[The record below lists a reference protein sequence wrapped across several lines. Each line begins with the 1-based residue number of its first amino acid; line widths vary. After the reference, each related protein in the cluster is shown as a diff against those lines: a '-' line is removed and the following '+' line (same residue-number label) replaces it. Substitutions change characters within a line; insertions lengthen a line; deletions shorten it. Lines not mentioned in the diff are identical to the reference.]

1 MKRMLSI
8 LALLGA
14 FLLMPFVTQ
23 AQTEQ
28 CTITIDEGE
37 HATIVVFYGSFPS
50 LHRVTSGEM
59 VDKNT
64 TLSIRVTPKKGYEVT
79 HYIVNGTEKPTTSTT
94 LNSEKV
100 EGDMLISA
108 KVVPAT
114 PCTVTITQ
122 PTEGGTF
129 GVTDVDTNE
138 ELNSGDIVDSG
149 TQIGMAVTPA
159 EGYDIE
165 YWLINGQKIK
175 PSTSQFTRYSKY
187 YLVRENVT
195 VSVKFKSLNPPASDY
210 LVTYEQPEGGTLT
223 VKSGY
228 PLAVVN
234 SGTSVKKGASLDIS
248 ATVNSGYQFKHFLI
262 NGDEKVPTN
271 LKKPR
276 IFETANSD
284 MTIAAVIEKVQPC
297 IVTIKPFDH
306 GYLKVAYGSYSNPT
320 EVQNGNEVPL
330 GEMLRVDAYFDDGY
344 ELDHFLVDDVE
355 TPSESQV
362 YAGIKVVATKAITLS
377 AVARLKAAPQPTTYT
392 VTLGDL
398 PAEQGTFTATYGADN
413 TAVQSGVE
421 LPEGTKITFTA
432 TAAEGYEFD
441 HWMVDDAEYSDKS
454 NPLVITLAAALK
466 VVPVMKP
473 KATPQPTTYTVT
485 LGDVP
490 AEKGYYY
497 AFYDGLNEI
506 KNGES
511 KAVPAGTEVTFMIEI
526 PKDGINAK
534 YNVTGWSVNGTLVE
548 EVKEPV
554 YKFTPTEDVTV
565 FPVLE
570 KNGTEPDPGTDPTP
584 KGKVTMNNPQ
594 DEQGVEHG
602 TISASYYDEATEE
615 TVTVA
620 DGDEVP
626 VNTTVSFVATPDEGY
641 EVISWKVNGDTQSI
655 EPFADPNEKAV
666 TIEDADG
673 ITVTPIVKKSGTAD
687 VEYTITM
694 VQPQEG
700 QGTLTA
706 HVGDKTYKG
715 EFKATAGTEIFFS
728 VEPAADYEMYYW
740 LINDQRVDPSA
751 GNPNQLTRKVEGN
764 LKVEP
769 ILMSKD
775 APEPTTYTVTMVQ
788 PDATQG
794 ALIASYYDAEIQED
808 RLLTEAVT
816 ELEEGTKLT
825 FQVNPEEG
833 YELDYWKINEA
844 QSDKKDN
851 PLNITLESD
860 LKVEPVL
867 KKSETP
873 VETFQIFYDCDKHAT
888 ITGTADGKP
897 FANAD
902 KLAAGT
908 KVVLTA
914 TPEEGYEVKEWVDA
928 DFKLIPGTEGKTTY
942 TFTVEGTV
950 SIFAIIQKKAAP
962 QPTEA
967 KITLV
972 QPDATQGLLIAYTY
986 GSDGMPLTIVDG
998 MTVKSGTEVTF
1009 AVSLKDGYEMDYWM
1023 VNDQRQEV
1031 EAGEFPHK
1039 KTIKVT
1045 SDITVKPVLKAKT
1058 APQPKKFEVSYSC
1071 GDHAT
1076 IVGTVNGKPFE
1087 SGEKLAL
1094 GTEFV
1099 LTVTPEDG
1107 YEVKHWIDSDDEV
1120 VPGSEGKN
1128 SYTFTVD
1135 GYTSI
1140 VAKIQ
1145 KKKDTPQY
1153 ETVHV
1158 KVEYESINGSIT
1170 TTYVAPDGSSQSI
1183 SGEDDIPVG
1192 SVVTLRA
1199 TIFMPDYQVVYM
1211 NNGEVVSKDAL
1222 SEDGLVYTFTANEDA
1237 SIQAIFSKKTTPE
1250 PTNKAK
1256 ITFKEE
1262 GTGGF
1267 VMGKYKEPESEFS
1280 RSIFNGDTKDLPI
1293 GTVITFT
1300 ATLLSDAYQVTYTN
1314 NGEAVPAASLSEE
1327 GTVYTLT
1334 VKGDATVLAT
1344 FSKKEV
1350 PNEDY
1355 TFTFEGGKGGTV
1367 TATVLM
1373 EPIESGTKIAA
1384 GTMIRVEATPDE
1396 NYEIDEWRVND
1407 ELVSTN
1413 GKNYYY
1419 VTLMKDTNVKVTF
1432 KSTKPVEYAVT
1443 VAPVLP
1449 SAEAGTVK
1457 LYKENGTAVESGT
1470 AVAVNTKM
1478 YVEVKPAAKYELET
1492 LQVNN
1497 TTIKAGDAALVN
1509 LTDGGFKYSFTVT
1522 EATTIKATFKLGGAV
1537 EQLTQN
1543 QIAAYVTNGGTR
1555 LEVTGAT
1562 EGTEV
1567 RLYDY
1572 TGQLLLSS
1580 TEHALDISA
1589 LPAGGYIVL
1598 VGNYTT
1604 RIVK

>member
-1 MKRMLSI
+1 MLSI

-14 FLLMPFVTQ
+14 FLLMPFVAQ
-23 AQTEQ
+23 AQQMCSITVEQ
-28 CTITIDEGE
+28 PQGGTIKVYPGTKISGQTVAEVEAGSQVTMRLSPTKGYKIDYWLVNGNRVEIDPGTAFVNNKKTITISE
-37 HATIVVFYGSFPS
+37 
-50 LHRVTSGEM
+50 
-59 VDKNT
+59 
-64 TLSIRVTPKKGYEVT
+64 
-79 HYIVNGTEKPTTSTT
+79 PTT
-94 LNSEKV
+94 
-100 EGDMLISA
+100 ISA
-108 KVVPAT
+108 VLK
-114 PCTVTITQ
+114 
-122 PTEGGTF
+122 E
-129 GVTDVDTNE
+129 
-138 ELNSGDIVDSG
+138 SG
-149 TQIGMAVTPA
+149 
-159 EGYDIE
+159 
-165 YWLINGQKIK
+165 
-175 PSTSQFTRYSKY
+175 
-187 YLVRENVT
+187 YLV
-195 VSVKFKSLNPPASDY
+195 S
-210 LVTYEQPEGGTLT
+210 YEQPEGGTLM
-223 VKSGY
+223 VKTIY
-228 PLAVVN
+228 PETDVP
-234 SGTSVKKGASLDIS
+234 SGTRVEEGKSLKIT
-248 ATVNSGYQFKHFLI
+248 ATVNEGNQFKHFLV
-262 NGDEKVPTN
+262 NDEVKVPSN
-271 LKKPR
+271 LTQPR
-276 IFETANSD
+276 IDVTANSD
-284 MTIAAVIEKVQPC
+284 LTIAAVIETAQPC

-306 GYLKVAYGSYSNPT
+306 GYLKVTYGDYSNPT

-330 GEMLRVDAYFDDGY
+330 GEMLRVDAYFDEGY
-344 ELDHFLVDDVE
+344 ELDHFLVDNVE
-355 TPSESQV
+355 TPSESQD
-362 YAGIKVVATKAITLS
+362 YAGIKVIARKAITLS
-377 AVARLKAAPQPTTYT
+377 AVAKAKAAPQPTKYT

-413 TAVQSGVE
+413 TAVQNGAE

-441 HWMVDDAEYSDKS
+441 HWMVNDVKSDDTS

-466 VVPVMKP
+466 VAPVMKQ

-485 LGDVP
+485 LGNIP
-490 AEKGYYY
+490 EEQGYYY
-497 AFYDGLNEI
+497 AYYDGGSI
-506 KNGES
+506 ANGGS
-511 KAVPAGTEVTFMIEI
+511 KAVPAGTEVTFQIDI
-526 PKDGINAK
+526 PNGDDFLPK
-534 YNVTGWSVNGTLVE
+534 YNVTSWSVNGKTVE
-548 EVKEPV
+548 EQSATLK
-554 YKFTPTEDVTV
+554 YTPTEDVEV
-565 FPVLE
+565 FPVLK
-570 KNGTEPDPGTDPTP
+570 KNGTEPDPGPEPTP
-584 KGKVTMNNPQ
+584 KGKVTMYNPR

-602 TISASYYDEATEE
+602 PISASSYDEDTEK
-615 TVTVA
+615 TVSVA

-626 VNTTVSFVATPDEGY
+626 VSTTVSFVATPDEGY

-666 TIEDADG
+666 TIEDATG
-673 ITVTPIVKKSGTAD
+673 ITVTPIVKKSGAAA

-775 APEPTTYTVTMVQ
+775 APEPTTYTVTIVQ

-794 ALIASYYDAEIQED
+794 ALIASYYDAEMQED

-825 FQVNPEEG
+825 FQVNPKEG

-851 PLNITLESD
+851 PLNITLEGN

-908 KVVLTA
+908 KVVLTV

-962 QPTEA
+962 QP
-967 KITLV
+967 
-972 QPDATQGLLIAYTY
+972 
-986 GSDGMPLTIVDG
+986 
-998 MTVKSGTEVTF
+998 
-1009 AVSLKDGYEMDYWM
+1009 
-1023 VNDQRQEV
+1023 
-1031 EAGEFPHK
+1031 
-1039 KTIKVT
+1039 
-1045 SDITVKPVLKAKT
+1045 
-1058 APQPKKFEVSYSC
+1058 KKFEVSYSC

-1076 IVGTVNGKPFE
+1076 ITGTVNGEPFE
-1087 SGEKLAL
+1087 SGDKLAV
-1094 GTEFV
+1094 GTEVV
-1099 LTVTPEDG
+1099 LTVTPEEG

-1183 SGEDDIPVG
+1183 TGEDDIPVG

-1211 NNGEVVSKDAL
+1211 NNGDIVPEEAL
-1222 SEDGLVYTFTANEDA
+1222 SEDGLVYTFRANEDA
-1237 SIQAIFSKKTTPE
+1237 SIQALFSKKTTPE

-1256 ITFKEE
+1256 VTFKVE
-1262 GTGGF
+1262 GAGGF
-1267 VMGKYKEPESEFS
+1267 IFGNYKEPESEFS
-1280 RSIFNGDTKDLPI
+1280 RSIFDGDTKDLPI
-1293 GTVITFT
+1293 GTVVTFT

-1314 NGEAVPAASLSEE
+1314 NGEAVPAASLSGE
-1327 GTVYTLT
+1327 GTVYKFT

-1367 TATVLM
+1367 TATVDM
-1373 EPIESGTKIAA
+1373 EPIESGAKIAA
-1384 GTMIRVEATPDE
+1384 GTMIRVQATPDE

-1407 ELVSTN
+1407 EPVSTY
-1413 GKNYYY
+1413 GKDYYY

-1509 LTDGGFKYSFTVT
+1509 LTGGGFKYSFTVT

-1543 QIAAYVTNGGTR
+1543 QIVAYVTNGGTR

>member
-1 MKRMLSI
+1 MCPITVEQPQNGKLEVFKGTKPFGQRADKVEAGSQVTMKLTPNTGYKIDHWVVNGKPVEKTPGSD
-8 LALLGA
+8 
-14 FLLMPFVTQ
+14 FVNNRK
-23 AQTEQ
+23 
-28 CTITIDEGE
+28 TITISE
-37 HATIVVFYGSFPS
+37 
-50 LHRVTSGEM
+50 
-59 VDKNT
+59 
-64 TLSIRVTPKKGYEVT
+64 
-79 HYIVNGTEKPTTSTT
+79 PTT
-94 LNSEKV
+94 
-100 EGDMLISA
+100 ISA
-108 KVVPAT
+108 VLK
-114 PCTVTITQ
+114 
-122 PTEGGTF
+122 E
-129 GVTDVDTNE
+129 
-138 ELNSGDIVDSG
+138 SG
-149 TQIGMAVTPA
+149 
-159 EGYDIE
+159 
-165 YWLINGQKIK
+165 W
-175 PSTSQFTRYSKY
+175 
-187 YLVRENVT
+187 
-195 VSVKFKSLNPPASDY
+195 
-210 LVTYEQPEGGTLT
+210 LVTYEQPVGGTLT
-223 VKSGY
+223 VKTFY
-228 PLAVVN
+228 PEADVP
-234 SGTSVKKGASLDIS
+234 SDTRVKERESLKIT
-248 ATVNSGYQFKHFLI
+248 ATVNEGYQFKHFTV
-262 NGDEKVPTN
+262 NNEVKVPDN
-271 LKKPR
+271 LTQPR
-276 IFETANSD
+276 IDVTANSD
-284 MTIAAVIEKVQPC
+284 LKIAAVIEKKEVAQTFP
-297 IVTIKPFDH
+297 VTIESFDH
-306 GYLKVAYGSYSNPT
+306 GYLKVEYGDYSAAT
-320 EVQNGNEVPL
+320 EVKTDDKVPA
-330 GEMLRVDAYFDDGY
+330 GTQLRVVAYFDEGY

-355 TPSESQV
+355 TPSESQD
-362 YAGIKVVATKAITLS
+362 YAGIKVVATKAIKLS
-377 AVARLKAAPQPTTYT
+377 AVAKLKDAPQPTMYT
-392 VTLGDL
+392 VTLGSI
-398 PAEQGTFTATYGADN
+398 PMEQGFFYATTEDEMTSVA
-413 TAVQSGVE
+413 S
-421 LPEGTKITFTA
+421 GTKHPANTKILFKVDANTGW
-432 TAAEGYEFD
+432 ELDY
-441 HWMVDDAEYSDKS
+441 WMVDDVKSDDLN
-454 NPLVITLAAALK
+454 NPLAIVLTKDVK
-466 VVPVMKP
+466 VAPVMK
-473 KATPQPTTYTVT
+473 QS
-485 LGDVP
+485 G
-490 AEKGYYY
+490 
-497 AFYDGLNEI
+497 
-506 KNGES
+506 S
-511 KAVPAGTEVTFMIEI
+511 
-526 PKDGINAK
+526 
-534 YNVTGWSVNGTLVE
+534 
-548 EVKEPV
+548 
-554 YKFTPTEDVTV
+554 
-565 FPVLE
+565 
-570 KNGTEPDPGTDPTP
+570 DPGTDPEP
-584 KGKVTMNNPQ
+584 AKKGKVRMIQPKN
-594 DEQGVEHG
+594 EQGDQCGELKA
-602 TISASYYDEATEE
+602 TYYDEDIWDD
-615 TVTVA
+615 VTVA
-620 DGDEVP
+620 DGDELP
-626 VNTTVSFVATPDEGY
+626 FGTTVSFVVTLDEGY
-641 EVISWKVNGDTQSI
+641 EVDSWKVNGDTQPI

-666 TIEDADG
+666 TVEDADG
-673 ITVTPIVKKSGTAD
+673 ITVEPIVKKSGAAA

-694 VQPQEG
+694 VQPEEG

-706 HVGDKTYKG
+706 HVGNKTYKG
-715 EFKATAGTEIFFS
+715 SEFKATAGTEIFFS

-794 ALIASYYDAEIQED
+794 ALIASYHDAEIQED

-873 VETFQIFYDCDKHAT
+873 AETFAIKYDCGNHAT

-897 FANAD
+897 FTSGD
-902 KLAAGT
+902 KFAAGT
-908 KVVLTA
+908 KIVLTV
-914 TPEEGYEVKEWVDA
+914 TLEDGYEIMHWADA
-928 DFKLIPGTEGKTTY
+928 DNNPIEGTKGLTTY
-942 TFTVEGTV
+942 SFTVEGPADV
-950 SIFAIIQKKAAP
+950 FARTKKTAAP

-967 KITLV
+967 KITMV

-1076 IVGTVNGKPFE
+1076 IAGTVNGEPFE
-1087 SGEKLAL
+1087 SGDKLAV
-1094 GTEFV
+1094 GTEVV
-1099 LTVTPEDG
+1099 LTVTPEEG

-1183 SGEDDIPVG
+1183 SGEDDIPVS

-1509 LTDGGFKYSFTVT
+1509 LTGGGFKYSFTVT

>member
-1 MKRMLSI
+1 MLSI

-23 AQTEQ
+23 AQQMCPITVEQ
-28 CTITIDEGE
+28 PQNGKLEVFKGTKPFGQRADKVEAGSQVTMKLTPNTGYKIDHWVVNGKPVEKTPGSDFVNNRKTITISE
-37 HATIVVFYGSFPS
+37 
-50 LHRVTSGEM
+50 
-59 VDKNT
+59 
-64 TLSIRVTPKKGYEVT
+64 
-79 HYIVNGTEKPTTSTT
+79 PTT
-94 LNSEKV
+94 
-100 EGDMLISA
+100 ISA
-108 KVVPAT
+108 VLK
-114 PCTVTITQ
+114 
-122 PTEGGTF
+122 E
-129 GVTDVDTNE
+129 
-138 ELNSGDIVDSG
+138 SG
-149 TQIGMAVTPA
+149 
-159 EGYDIE
+159 
-165 YWLINGQKIK
+165 W
-175 PSTSQFTRYSKY
+175 
-187 YLVRENVT
+187 
-195 VSVKFKSLNPPASDY
+195 

-223 VKSGY
+223 VKTFY
-228 PLAVVN
+228 PDADVP
-234 SGTSVKKGASLDIS
+234 SGTRVKERESLVIT
-248 ATVNSGYQFKHFLI
+248 ATVNEGYQFKHFLVNNEI
-262 NGDEKVPTN
+262 KEPLNQTQ
-271 LKKPR
+271 LR
-276 IFETANSD
+276 IDETANSD
-284 MTIAAVIEKVQPC
+284 LTIAAVIKKKEAAQTFP
-297 IVTIKPFDH
+297 VTIESFDH
-306 GYLKVAYGSYSNPT
+306 GYLKVEYGDYSAAT
-320 EVQNGNEVPL
+320 EVETGDKVTAGTQ
-330 GEMLRVDAYFDDGY
+330 LRVVAYFDEGY
-344 ELDHFLVDDVE
+344 ELDHFLVDDVK
-355 TPSESQV
+355 TPSESQD

-377 AVARLKAAPQPTTYT
+377 AVAKA
-392 VTLGDL
+392 
-398 PAEQGTFTATYGADN
+398 
-413 TAVQSGVE
+413 
-421 LPEGTKITFTA
+421 
-432 TAAEGYEFD
+432 
-441 HWMVDDAEYSDKS
+441 
-454 NPLVITLAAALK
+454 
-466 VVPVMKP
+466 

-485 LGDVP
+485 LGNIP
-490 AEKGYYY
+490 EEQGYYY
-497 AFYDGLNEI
+497 AYYDGGSI
-506 KNGES
+506 ANGGS
-511 KAVPAGTEVTFMIEI
+511 KAVPAGTEVTFQIDI
-526 PKDGINAK
+526 PNGDDFLPK
-534 YNVTGWSVNGTLVE
+534 YNVKGWSVNGNLVE
-548 EVKEPV
+548 VKDPE

-584 KGKVTMNNPQ
+584 KGKVTMIQPKN
-594 DEQGVEHG
+594 EQGEQCG
-602 TISASYYDEATEE
+602 TLTATY
-615 TVTVA
+615 TDDDYNDIDVN

-626 VNTTVSFVATPDEGY
+626 VNTTISFVVTLDEGY
-641 EVISWKVNGDTQSI
+641 EVDSWKVNGDTQPI
-655 EPFADPNEKAV
+655 EPFADPNTKAV
-666 TIEDADG
+666 TVEDADG
-673 ITVTPIVKKSGTAD
+673 ITVEPIVKKKGAAA

-706 HVGDKTYKG
+706 HVGDKTYRG
-715 EFKATAGTEIFFS
+715 EFKATAGTEVFFS
-728 VEPAADYEMYYW
+728 VEPATDYEMYYW

-751 GNPNQLTRKVEGN
+751 GNPNQLTRTVEGN

-769 ILMSKD
+769 ILMSKT

-794 ALIASYYDAEIQED
+794 ALIASYYDAEMQED

-825 FQVNPEEG
+825 FQVNPEVG

-867 KKSETP
+867 KKSETAP
-873 VETFQIFYDCDKHAT
+873 ETFQIFYDCDKHAT

-908 KVVLTA
+908 KVVLTV
-914 TPEEGYEVKEWVDA
+914 TPDEGYEVKEWVDD
-928 DFKLIPGTEGKTTY
+928 DFVLIPGTEGKTTY
-942 TFTVEGTV
+942 TFTVEGFV
-950 SIFAIIQKKAAP
+950 SVFAIIQEKA
-962 QPTEA
+962 
-967 KITLV
+967 
-972 QPDATQGLLIAYTY
+972 
-986 GSDGMPLTIVDG
+986 
-998 MTVKSGTEVTF
+998 
-1009 AVSLKDGYEMDYWM
+1009 
-1023 VNDQRQEV
+1023 
-1031 EAGEFPHK
+1031 
-1039 KTIKVT
+1039 
-1045 SDITVKPVLKAKT
+1045 

-1076 IVGTVNGKPFE
+1076 IVGTVNGEPFE
-1087 SGEKLAL
+1087 SGDKLAL

-1099 LTVTPEDG
+1099 LTVTPEEG

-1120 VPGSEGKN
+1120 IPGSEGKN

-1145 KKKDTPQY
+1145 KKKDTQQY

-1183 SGEDDIPVG
+1183 TGEDDIPVG

-1199 TIFMPDYQVVYM
+1199 MIFMPDYQVVYM

-1237 SIQAIFSKKTTPE
+1237 SIQALFSKKTTPE

-1267 VMGKYKEPESEFS
+1267 VMGKYKDPESEFS

-1344 FSKKEV
+1344 FSKKEA
-1350 PNEDY
+1350 PDEDY

-1373 EPIESGTKIAA
+1373 DPIESGTKIAA

-1413 GKNYYY
+1413 GKEYYY

>member
-14 FLLMPFVTQ
+14 FLLMPFVAQ
-23 AQTEQ
+23 AQTTEEY
-28 CTITIDEGE
+28 TITINQVE
-37 HATIVVFYGSFPS
+37 HATIKVTAGILSPKPVNSGDKVAASES
-50 LHRVTSGEM
+50 LTIQVTPEAGYVATHYTVNG
-59 VDKNT
+59 VDKP
-64 TLSIRVTPKKGYEVT
+64 I
-79 HYIVNGTEKPTTSTT
+79 TS
-94 LNSEKV
+94 SYGDFEFV
-100 EGDMLISA
+100 EGDMTISA
-108 KVVPAT
+108 KVVAAT

-122 PTEGGTF
+122 PTEGGTLVVSSNKTYRELSS
-129 GVTDVDTNE
+129 GAQVDA
-138 ELNSGDIVDSG
+138 G
-149 TQIGMAVTPA
+149 TEISLEVKPA
-159 EGYDIE
+159 EGYDID
-165 YWLINGQKIK
+165 YWLIDGEQKK
-175 PSTSQFTRYSKY
+175 PSSSKYLRYSYTHMVMKD
-187 YLVRENVT
+187 VE
-195 VSVKFKSLNPPASDY
+195 VSVKLKSSSVPASGY
-210 LVTYEQPEGGTLT
+210 LVTYDQPEGGTLT
-223 VKSGY
+223 VKTGY
-228 PLAVVN
+228 PSSKEVK
-234 SGTSVKKGASLDIS
+234 SGTRVNERAALDIS
-248 ATVNSGYQFKHFLI
+248 ATVNAGYQFKHFLI
-262 NGDEKVPTN
+262 NGEKKVPAN
-271 LKKPR
+271 LKSPS

-297 IVTIKPFDH
+297 IVTITPFEH
-306 GYLKVAYGSYSNPT
+306 GALKVVYGSAMSPV
-320 EVQNGNEVPL
+320 EVESGDEVPADTQ
-330 GEMLRVDAYFDDGY
+330 LRISATFDDGF
-344 ELDHFLVDDVE
+344 ELDHFLVNGE
-355 TPSESQV
+355 EAPSASDMLN
-362 YAGIKVVATKAITLS
+362 YVVKGSVTLS
-377 AVARLKAAPQPTTYT
+377 ALAKAKAAPQPTTYT

-413 TAVQSGVE
+413 TAVQNGAE

-441 HWMVDDAEYSDKS
+441 YWMVNDVKSDDMS

-466 VVPVMKP
+466 VVPVMKQ
-473 KATPQPTTYTVT
+473 KAAPQPTTYTVT
-485 LGDVP
+485 LGDIP
-490 AEKGYYY
+490 AEQGYYY
-497 AFYDGLNEI
+497 ATYDGLNEI
-506 KNGES
+506 KNGKS
-511 KAVPAGTEVTFMIEI
+511 KALPAGTEVTFQIDIANDENF
-526 PKDGINAK
+526 NAK
-534 YNVTGWSVNGTLVE
+534 YKVTSWSVNGNTVE
-548 EVKEPV
+548 EQSPTLKI
-554 YKFTPTEDVTV
+554 TLTEDVTV

-570 KNGTEPDPGTDPTP
+570 KNGTEPDPGTEPAK
-584 KGKVTMNNPQ
+584 KGKVTMIQPKN
-594 DEQGVEHG
+594 EQGEQCG
-602 TISASYYDEATEE
+602 TLTATY
-615 TVTVA
+615 TDDDYNDIDVN

-626 VNTTVSFVATPDEGY
+626 VNTTVSFVVTLDEGY
-641 EVISWKVNGDTQSI
+641 EVDSWKVNGDTQPI

-666 TIEDADG
+666 TVEDADG
-673 ITVTPIVKKSGTAD
+673 ITVEPIVKKKGAAA

-694 VQPQEG
+694 VQPEEG

-706 HVGDKTYKG
+706 HVGDKTYKS

-914 TPEEGYEVKEWVDA
+914 TPEEGYEVKEWVDT

-967 KITLV
+967 KITLI

-986 GSDGMPLTIVDG
+986 GSDGMPSTIVDG

-1009 AVSLKDGYEMDYWM
+1009 AVSLKDGYEMDYWL
-1023 VNDQRQEV
+1023 VNDKRQEV
-1031 EAGEFPHK
+1031 EAGEFPHR

-1045 SDITVKPVLKAKT
+1045 SDIKVQPVLKAKT

-1071 GDHAT
+1071 GAHAT
-1076 IVGTVNGKPFE
+1076 IAGTVNGEPFE
-1087 SGEKLAL
+1087 SGDKLAV
-1094 GTEFV
+1094 GTEVV
-1099 LTVTPEDG
+1099 LTVTPEEG

-1158 KVEYESINGSIT
+1158 KVEYDSMLGSIT

-1199 TIFMPDYQVVYM
+1199 MIFTPGYQVVYM
-1211 NNGEVVSKDAL
+1211 NNGDVVSKDAL

-1237 SIQAIFSKKTTPE
+1237 SIQALFSKKTTPE

-1256 ITFKEE
+1256 VTFKVE
-1262 GTGGF
+1262 GSGGF
-1267 VMGKYKEPESEFS
+1267 ILGNYKEPGADMV
-1280 RSIFNGDTKDLPI
+1280 RSIFDGDTKDLPI
-1293 GTVITFT
+1293 GTVVTFT

-1327 GTVYTLT
+1327 GTVYKFT

-1344 FSKKEV
+1344 FAKKEV
-1350 PNEDY
+1350 PDKDY
-1355 TFTFEGGKGGTV
+1355 TFTFEAGKGGTV

-1373 EPIESGTKIAA
+1373 EPIESGAKIAA
-1384 GTMIRVEATPDE
+1384 GTKIRVQATPDE
-1396 NYEIDEWRVND
+1396 NYEIDEWLVND
-1407 ELVSTN
+1407 KPVST
-1413 GKNYYY
+1413 GGLDFYY

-1509 LTDGGFKYSFTVT
+1509 LTGGGFKYSFTVT
-1522 EATTIKATFKLGGAV
+1522 ETTTIKATFKLGGAV

>member
-23 AQTEQ
+23 AQQMCPITVEQ
-28 CTITIDEGE
+28 PQNGKLEVFKGTKPFGQRADKVEAGSQVTMKLTPNAGYKIDHWVVNGKPVEKTPGSDFVNNRKTITISE
-37 HATIVVFYGSFPS
+37 
-50 LHRVTSGEM
+50 
-59 VDKNT
+59 
-64 TLSIRVTPKKGYEVT
+64 
-79 HYIVNGTEKPTTSTT
+79 PTT
-94 LNSEKV
+94 
-100 EGDMLISA
+100 ISA
-108 KVVPAT
+108 VLK
-114 PCTVTITQ
+114 
-122 PTEGGTF
+122 E
-129 GVTDVDTNE
+129 
-138 ELNSGDIVDSG
+138 SG
-149 TQIGMAVTPA
+149 
-159 EGYDIE
+159 
-165 YWLINGQKIK
+165 W
-175 PSTSQFTRYSKY
+175 
-187 YLVRENVT
+187 
-195 VSVKFKSLNPPASDY
+195 

-223 VKSGY
+223 VKTFY
-228 PLAVVN
+228 PDADVP
-234 SGTSVKKGASLDIS
+234 SGTRVKERESLVIT
-248 ATVNSGYQFKHFLI
+248 ATVNEGYQFKHFLVNNEI
-262 NGDEKVPTN
+262 KEPLNQTQ
-271 LKKPR
+271 LR
-276 IFETANSD
+276 IDETANSD
-284 MTIAAVIEKVQPC
+284 LTIAAVIKKKEAAQTFP
-297 IVTIKPFDH
+297 VTIESFDH
-306 GYLKVAYGSYSNPT
+306 GYLKVEYGDYSAAT
-320 EVQNGNEVPL
+320 EVETGDKVTAGTQ
-330 GEMLRVDAYFDDGY
+330 LRVVAYFDEGY

-355 TPSESQV
+355 TPSESQD
-362 YAGIKVVATKAITLS
+362 YAGIKVVARKAITLS
-377 AVARLKAAPQPTTYT
+377 AVAKPKAAPQPTTYT

-398 PAEQGTFTATYGADN
+398 PTEQGTFTATYGADN
-413 TAVQSGVE
+413 TAVQSGAE

-441 HWMVDDAEYSDKS
+441 HWMVDDAEYSNKS

-485 LGDVP
+485 LGDIP
-490 AEKGYYY
+490 AEQGYYY
-497 AFYDGLNEI
+497 ATYDGLNEI
-506 KNGES
+506 KNGKS
-511 KAVPAGTEVTFMIEI
+511 KALPAGTEVTFQIDIANDENF
-526 PKDGINAK
+526 NAK
-534 YNVTGWSVNGTLVE
+534 YKVTSWSVNGNTVE
-548 EVKEPV
+548 EQSPTLKI
-554 YKFTPTEDVTV
+554 TLTEDVTV

-570 KNGTEPDPGTDPTP
+570 KNGTEPDPGTEPAK
-584 KGKVTMNNPQ
+584 KGKVTMIQPKN
-594 DEQGVEHG
+594 EQGEQCG
-602 TISASYYDEATEE
+602 TLTATY
-615 TVTVA
+615 TDDDYNDIDVN

-626 VNTTVSFVATPDEGY
+626 VNTTVSFVVTLDEGY
-641 EVISWKVNGDTQSI
+641 EVDSWKVNGDTQPI

-666 TIEDADG
+666 TVEDADG
-673 ITVTPIVKKSGTAD
+673 ITVEPIVKKKGAAA

-694 VQPQEG
+694 VQPEEG

-706 HVGDKTYKG
+706 HVGNKTYKG
-715 EFKATAGTEIFFS
+715 SEFKATAGTEIFFS

-775 APEPTTYTVTMVQ
+775 APEPTMYTVTMVQ

-794 ALIASYYDAEIQED
+794 ALIASYHDAEIQED

-873 VETFQIFYDCDKHAT
+873 AETFAIKYDCGKHAT

-897 FANAD
+897 FTSGD
-902 KLAAGT
+902 KFAAGT
-908 KVVLTA
+908 KIVLTV
-914 TPEEGYEVKEWVDA
+914 TLEDGYEIMHWADA
-928 DFKLIPGTEGKTTY
+928 DNNPIEGTKGLTTY
-942 TFTVEGTV
+942 SFTVEGPADV
-950 SIFAIIQKKAAP
+950 FARTKKTAAP

-967 KITLV
+967 KITMV
-972 QPDATQGLLIAYTY
+972 QPDAKQGLLIAYTY
-986 GSDGMPLTIVDG
+986 GSDGMPSTIVDG

-1009 AVSLKDGYEMDYWM
+1009 AVSLKDGYEMDYWL
-1023 VNDQRQEV
+1023 VNDKRQEV
-1031 EAGEFPHK
+1031 EAGEFPNR

-1045 SDITVKPVLKAKT
+1045 SDIKVQPVLKAKT

-1076 IVGTVNGKPFE
+1076 IIGTANGKPFE
-1087 SGEKLAL
+1087 SGDKLAV
-1094 GTEFV
+1094 GTEVV
-1099 LTVTPEDG
+1099 LTVTPDEG

-1183 SGEDDIPVG
+1183 SGEDDIPVS

-1199 TIFMPDYQVVYM
+1199 TIFMPNYQVVYM

-1256 ITFKEE
+1256 VTFKVE
-1262 GTGGF
+1262 GAGGF
-1267 VMGKYKEPESEFS
+1267 IFGNYKEPESEFT
-1280 RSIFNGDTKDLPI
+1280 RSIFDGDTKDLPI
-1293 GTVITFT
+1293 GTVVTFT

-1314 NGEAVPAASLSEE
+1314 NGEAVPAASLSGE
-1327 GTVYTLT
+1327 GTVYKFT

-1344 FSKKEV
+1344 FAKKEV

-1367 TATVLM
+1367 TATVDM
-1373 EPIESGTKIAA
+1373 EPIESGAKIAA
-1384 GTMIRVEATPDE
+1384 GTMIRVQATPDE

-1407 ELVSTN
+1407 EPVSTY
-1413 GKNYYY
+1413 GKDYYY

-1457 LYKENGTAVESGT
+1457 LYKENGTAIESGT

-1509 LTDGGFKYSFTVT
+1509 LTGGGFKYSFTVT

>member
-14 FLLMPFVTQ
+14 FLLMPFVAQ
-23 AQTEQ
+23 AQQMCSITVEQ
-28 CTITIDEGE
+28 PQGGTIKVYPGTKTFGQTVAEVEAGSQVTMKLSPTKGYKIDYWLVNGTRVEMDPGTAFTNNKKTITISE
-37 HATIVVFYGSFPS
+37 
-50 LHRVTSGEM
+50 
-59 VDKNT
+59 
-64 TLSIRVTPKKGYEVT
+64 
-79 HYIVNGTEKPTTSTT
+79 PTT
-94 LNSEKV
+94 
-100 EGDMLISA
+100 ISA
-108 KVVPAT
+108 VLK
-114 PCTVTITQ
+114 
-122 PTEGGTF
+122 E
-129 GVTDVDTNE
+129 
-138 ELNSGDIVDSG
+138 SG
-149 TQIGMAVTPA
+149 
-159 EGYDIE
+159 
-165 YWLINGQKIK
+165 
-175 PSTSQFTRYSKY
+175 
-187 YLVRENVT
+187 YLV
-195 VSVKFKSLNPPASDY
+195 S
-210 LVTYEQPEGGTLT
+210 YEQPDGGTLMVQT
-223 VKSGY
+223 LY
-228 PLAVVN
+228 PEADVP
-234 SGTSVKKGASLDIS
+234 SGTRVQERASLKIT
-248 ATVNSGYQFKHFLI
+248 ATVNEGYQFKHFLV
-262 NGDEKVPTN
+262 NDEI
-271 LKKPR
+271 KKPLNQTQLR
-276 IFETANSD
+276 IDETANSD
-284 MTIAAVIEKVQPC
+284 LKIAAVIEKKEAAQTFP
-297 IVTIKPFDH
+297 VTIEPFDH
-306 GYLKVAYGSYSNPT
+306 GSLKVEYGDYSAAT
-320 EVQNGNEVPL
+320 EVKTGDNVPA
-330 GEMLRVDAYFDDGY
+330 GTQLRVVAYIDEGY

-355 TPSESQV
+355 TPSESQT
-362 YAGIKVVATKAITLS
+362 YAGIKVVATKAVKLS
-377 AVARLKAAPQPTTYT
+377 AVAKAKAAPQPTKYT
-392 VTLGDL
+392 VTLGEL

-413 TAVQSGVE
+413 TAVQNGAE

-441 HWMVDDAEYSDKS
+441 HWMVNDVKSDDTS

-466 VVPVMKP
+466 VAPVMKQ

-485 LGDVP
+485 LGNIP
-490 AEKGYYY
+490 EEQGYYY
-497 AFYDGLNEI
+497 AYYDGGSI
-506 KNGES
+506 ANGGS
-511 KAVPAGTEVTFMIEI
+511 KAVPAGTEVTFQIDI
-526 PKDGINAK
+526 PNGDDFLPK
-534 YNVTGWSVNGTLVE
+534 YNVTSWSVNGKTVE
-548 EVKEPV
+548 EQSATLK
-554 YKFTPTEDVTV
+554 YTPTEDVEV
-565 FPVLE
+565 FPVLK
-570 KNGTEPDPGTDPTP
+570 KNGTEPDPGPEPTP
-584 KGKVTMNNPQ
+584 KGKVTMIPPK
-594 DEQGVEHG
+594 DEQGVQHG
-602 TISASYYDEATEE
+602 TMTATYLDDDYNDID
-615 TVTVA
+615 VN
-620 DGDEVP
+620 DGDELP
-626 VNTTVSFVATPDEGY
+626 FGTTVSFVVTPEEGY
-641 EVISWKVNGDTQSI
+641 EVAYWKVNGETHQI
-655 EPFADPNEKAV
+655 EPFAEPNEKAV
-666 TIEDADG
+666 SVEDENG
-673 ITVTPIVKKSGTAD
+673 ITIAPIVKKKGAAA

-694 VQPQEG
+694 VQPEEG

-706 HVGDKTYKG
+706 HVGNKTYKG
-715 EFKATAGTEIFFS
+715 SEFKATAGTEIFFS

-769 ILMSKD
+769 ILMSKS
-775 APEPTTYTVTMVQ
+775 APEPTKFSVRLGELPAEQGTFTATYGADKTSVQ
-788 PDATQG
+788 SGDELPDGTEITFTATP
-794 ALIASYYDAEIQED
+794 A
-808 RLLTEAVT
+808 
-816 ELEEGTKLT
+816 
-825 FQVNPEEG
+825 EG
-833 YELDYWKINEA
+833 YEFDYWMVNDAK
-844 QSDKKDN
+844 SDDTNN
-851 PLNITLESD
+851 PLVITLSAAV
-860 LKVEPVL
+860 KVAPVM
-867 KKSETP
+867 K
-873 VETFQIFYDCDKHAT
+873 A
-888 ITGTADGKP
+888 KP
-897 FANAD
+897 
-902 KLAAGT
+902 
-908 KVVLTA
+908 
-914 TPEEGYEVKEWVDA
+914 
-928 DFKLIPGTEGKTTY
+928 
-942 TFTVEGTV
+942 
-950 SIFAIIQKKAAP
+950 AP

-967 KITLV
+967 KITMV

-1023 VNDQRQEV
+1023 VNDERQEV

-1076 IVGTVNGKPFE
+1076 ITGTVNGEPFE
-1087 SGEKLAL
+1087 SGEKLAV
-1094 GTEFV
+1094 GTEVV
-1099 LTVTPEDG
+1099 LTVTPEEG

-1145 KKKDTPQY
+1145 KKKDTPQH

-1183 SGEDDIPVG
+1183 TGEDDIPVG

-1199 TIFMPDYQVVYM
+1199 MIFMPDYQVVYR

-1237 SIQAIFSKKTTPE
+1237 SIQALFSKKTTPE

-1267 VMGKYKEPESEFS
+1267 VMGKYKDPESEFS

-1314 NGEAVPAASLSEE
+1314 NGEAVPAGSLSKE

-1334 VKGDATVLAT
+1334 VKGNATVLAT

-1350 PNEDY
+1350 PSEDY

-1373 EPIESGTKIAA
+1373 DPIESGTKIAA
-1384 GTMIRVEATPDE
+1384 GTMIRVQATPDE
-1396 NYEIDEWRVND
+1396 NYEIDEWRVNGD
-1407 ELVSTN
+1407 PVSTN
-1413 GKNYYY
+1413 GKDYYY

-1432 KSTKPVEYAVT
+1432 KSTKPVEFAVT

>member
-1 MKRMLSI
+1 MLSI

-23 AQTEQ
+23 AQQMCPITVEQ
-28 CTITIDEGE
+28 PQNGKLEVFKGTKPFGQRADKVEAGSQVTMKLTPNTGYKIDHWVVNGKPVEKTPGSDFVNNRKTITISE
-37 HATIVVFYGSFPS
+37 
-50 LHRVTSGEM
+50 
-59 VDKNT
+59 
-64 TLSIRVTPKKGYEVT
+64 
-79 HYIVNGTEKPTTSTT
+79 PTT
-94 LNSEKV
+94 
-100 EGDMLISA
+100 ISA
-108 KVVPAT
+108 VLK
-114 PCTVTITQ
+114 
-122 PTEGGTF
+122 E
-129 GVTDVDTNE
+129 
-138 ELNSGDIVDSG
+138 SG
-149 TQIGMAVTPA
+149 
-159 EGYDIE
+159 
-165 YWLINGQKIK
+165 W
-175 PSTSQFTRYSKY
+175 
-187 YLVRENVT
+187 
-195 VSVKFKSLNPPASDY
+195 

-223 VKSGY
+223 VKTFY
-228 PLAVVN
+228 PDADVP
-234 SGTSVKKGASLDIS
+234 SGTRVKERESLVIT
-248 ATVNSGYQFKHFLI
+248 ATVNEGYQFKHFLVNNEI
-262 NGDEKVPTN
+262 KEPLNQTQ
-271 LKKPR
+271 LR
-276 IFETANSD
+276 IDETANSD
-284 MTIAAVIEKVQPC
+284 LTIAAVIKKKEAAQTFP
-297 IVTIKPFDH
+297 VTIESFDH
-306 GYLKVAYGSYSNPT
+306 GYLKVEYGDYSAAT
-320 EVQNGNEVPL
+320 EVETGDKVTAGTQ
-330 GEMLRVDAYFDDGY
+330 LRVVAYFDEGY
-344 ELDHFLVDDVE
+344 ELDHFLVDDVK
-355 TPSESQV
+355 TPSESQD

-377 AVARLKAAPQPTTYT
+377 AVAKA
-392 VTLGDL
+392 
-398 PAEQGTFTATYGADN
+398 
-413 TAVQSGVE
+413 
-421 LPEGTKITFTA
+421 
-432 TAAEGYEFD
+432 
-441 HWMVDDAEYSDKS
+441 
-454 NPLVITLAAALK
+454 
-466 VVPVMKP
+466 

-485 LGDVP
+485 LGNIP
-490 AEKGYYY
+490 EEQGYYY
-497 AFYDGLNEI
+497 AYYDGGSI
-506 KNGES
+506 ANGGS
-511 KAVPAGTEVTFMIEI
+511 KAVPAGTEVTFQIDI
-526 PKDGINAK
+526 PNGDDFLPK
-534 YNVTGWSVNGTLVE
+534 YNVKGWSVNGNLVE
-548 EVKEPV
+548 VKDPE

-584 KGKVTMNNPQ
+584 KGKVTMIQPKN
-594 DEQGVEHG
+594 EQGEQCG
-602 TISASYYDEATEE
+602 TLTATY
-615 TVTVA
+615 TDDDYNDIDVN

-626 VNTTVSFVATPDEGY
+626 VNTTISFVVTLDEGY
-641 EVISWKVNGDTQSI
+641 EVDSWKVNGDTQPI
-655 EPFADPNEKAV
+655 EPFADPNTKAV
-666 TIEDADG
+666 TVEDADG
-673 ITVTPIVKKSGTAD
+673 ITVEPIVKKKGAAA

-706 HVGDKTYKG
+706 HVGDKTYRG
-715 EFKATAGTEIFFS
+715 EFKATAGTEVFFS
-728 VEPAADYEMYYW
+728 VEPATDYEMYYW

-751 GNPNQLTRKVEGN
+751 GNPNQLTRTVEGN

-769 ILMSKD
+769 ILMSKT

-794 ALIASYYDAEIQED
+794 ALIASYYDAEMQED

-825 FQVNPEEG
+825 FQVNPEVG

-867 KKSETP
+867 KKSETAP
-873 VETFQIFYDCDKHAT
+873 ETFQIFYDCDKHAT

-908 KVVLTA
+908 KVVLTV
-914 TPEEGYEVKEWVDA
+914 TPDEGYEVKEWVDD
-928 DFKLIPGTEGKTTY
+928 DFVLIPGTEGKTTY
-942 TFTVEGTV
+942 TFTVEGFV
-950 SIFAIIQKKAAP
+950 SVFAIIQEKA
-962 QPTEA
+962 
-967 KITLV
+967 
-972 QPDATQGLLIAYTY
+972 
-986 GSDGMPLTIVDG
+986 
-998 MTVKSGTEVTF
+998 
-1009 AVSLKDGYEMDYWM
+1009 
-1023 VNDQRQEV
+1023 
-1031 EAGEFPHK
+1031 
-1039 KTIKVT
+1039 
-1045 SDITVKPVLKAKT
+1045 

-1076 IVGTVNGKPFE
+1076 IVGTVNGEPFE
-1087 SGEKLAL
+1087 SGDKLAL

-1099 LTVTPEDG
+1099 LTVTPEEG

-1120 VPGSEGKN
+1120 IPGSEGKN

-1183 SGEDDIPVG
+1183 TGEDDIPVG

-1199 TIFMPDYQVVYM
+1199 MIFMPDYQVVYM

-1237 SIQAIFSKKTTPE
+1237 SIQALFSKKTTPE

-1267 VMGKYKEPESEFS
+1267 VMGKYKDPESEFS

-1344 FSKKEV
+1344 FSKKEA
-1350 PNEDY
+1350 PDEDY

-1373 EPIESGTKIAA
+1373 DPIESGTKIAA

-1413 GKNYYY
+1413 GKEYYY

>member
-1 MKRMLSI
+1 MLSI

-23 AQTEQ
+23 AQTEEQ
-28 CTITIDEGE
+28 YTITINQVEHCTITASYG
-37 HATIVVFYGSFPS
+37 YGSTAVEVKDGDKVPRMTY
-50 LHRVTSGEM
+50 LKINATPESGY
-59 VDKNT
+59 
-64 TLSIRVTPKKGYEVT
+64 LLT
-79 HYIVNGTEKPTTSTT
+79 HYIVNGVEKEDARGFGI
-94 LNSEKV
+94 SEFVK
-100 EGDMLISA
+100 GDMIISA

-122 PTEGGTF
+122 PEEGGVVSVINMATRKP
-129 GVTDVDTNE
+129 
-138 ELNSGDIVDSG
+138 LNSGDQVDAGSK
-149 TQIGMAVTPA
+149 IRLSVEPA

-165 YWLINGQKIK
+165 YWLIDEQHVEPFDAPLRFSYIYTVKK
-175 PSTSQFTRYSKY
+175 D
-187 YLVRENVT
+187 VNVSAKLT
-195 VSVKFKSLNPPASDY
+195 NSSAPASGY
-210 LVTYEQPEGGTLT
+210 VVNYEQPEGGTLT
-223 VKSGY
+223 VKTGY
-228 PLAVVN
+228 PATLI
-234 SGTSVKKGASLDIS
+234 GTGTNVEKGTKLDIS
-248 ATVNSGYQFKHFLI
+248 ATVKPGYQFKHFLV
-262 NGDEKVPTN
+262 NNEKKVPDN
-271 LKKPR
+271 LEAPYIR
-276 IFETANSD
+276 ETANSD

-297 IVTIKPFDH
+297 IVTITPFEH
-306 GYLKVAYGSYSNPT
+306 GALKVVYGSAMSPV
-320 EVQNGNEVPL
+320 EVESGDEVPADTQ
-330 GEMLRVDAYFDDGY
+330 LRISATFDDGF
-344 ELDHFLVDDVE
+344 ELDHFLVNGKE
-355 TPSESQV
+355 APSASDMLN
-362 YAGIKVVATKAITLS
+362 YVVKGSVTLS
-377 AVARLKAAPQPTTYT
+377 AVAKA
-392 VTLGDL
+392 
-398 PAEQGTFTATYGADN
+398 
-413 TAVQSGVE
+413 
-421 LPEGTKITFTA
+421 
-432 TAAEGYEFD
+432 
-441 HWMVDDAEYSDKS
+441 
-454 NPLVITLAAALK
+454 
-466 VVPVMKP
+466 
-473 KATPQPTTYTVT
+473 KATPQPTTYKVT
-485 LGDVP
+485 LGNIP
-490 AEKGYYY
+490 AEQGYYY
-497 AFYDGLNEI
+497 AYYGLTQIN
-506 KNGES
+506 NGES
-511 KAVPAGTEVTFMIEI
+511 KVLPAGTEVTFMIE
-526 PKDGINAK
+526 GINAK
-534 YNVTGWSVNGTLVE
+534 YKVTAWSVNGQQIANESPEYKITL
-548 EVKEPV
+548 
-554 YKFTPTEDVTV
+554 TEDVTV

-570 KNGTEPDPGTDPTP
+570 KSGTEPDPGTDPEP
-584 KGKVTMNNPQ
+584 AKKGKVRMIQPKN
-594 DEQGVEHG
+594 EQGDQCGELKA
-602 TISASYYDEATEE
+602 TYYDEDIWDD
-615 TVTVA
+615 VTVA
-620 DGDEVP
+620 DGDELP
-626 VNTTVSFVATPDEGY
+626 FGTTVSFVVKLDEGY
-641 EVISWKVNGDTQSI
+641 EVDSWKVNGDTQPI
-655 EPFADPNEKAV
+655 GPFADPNEKAV

-673 ITVTPIVKKSGTAD
+673 ITVEPIVKKKGAAA

-694 VQPQEG
+694 VQPEEG

-706 HVGDKTYKG
+706 HVGNKTYKG
-715 EFKATAGTEIFFS
+715 SEFKATAGTEIFFS

-794 ALIASYYDAEIQED
+794 ALIASYHDAGIQED
-808 RLLTEAVT
+808 RVLTEAVR

-833 YELDYWKINEA
+833 YQLDYWKITAA

-867 KKSETP
+867 KKSETAP
-873 VETFQIFYDCDKHAT
+873 ETFQIFYDCDKHAT

-972 QPDATQGLLIAYTY
+972 QPDATQGLLIAYTC

-1158 KVEYESINGSIT
+1158 KVEYDSMLGSIT

-1199 TIFMPDYQVVYM
+1199 MIFTPGYQVVYM

-1237 SIQAIFSKKTTPE
+1237 SIQALFSKKTTPE
-1250 PTNKAK
+1250 PTDKAK
-1256 ITFKEE
+1256 VTFKVE

-1267 VMGKYKEPESEFS
+1267 ILGNYKEPGADMV
-1280 RSIFNGDTKDLPI
+1280 RSIFDGDTKDLPI
-1293 GTVITFT
+1293 GTVVTFT

-1327 GTVYTLT
+1327 GTVYKFT

-1344 FSKKEV
+1344 FAKKEV
-1350 PNEDY
+1350 PDEDY

-1367 TATVLM
+1367 TATVDM
-1373 EPIESGTKIAA
+1373 EPIESGAKIAA

-1407 ELVSTN
+1407 EPVSTY
-1413 GKNYYY
+1413 GKDYYY
-1419 VTLMKDTNVKVTF
+1419 VTLMKDTNVKVIF

>member
-14 FLLMPFVTQ
+14 FLLMPFVAQ

-28 CTITIDEGE
+28 YTITINQVE
-37 HATIVVFYGSFPS
+37 HATIE
-50 LHRVTSGEM
+50 VTTGGMFGRSVNSGE
-59 VDKNT
+59 K
-64 TLSIRVTPKKGYEVT
+64 LSKLTRITIKVTADEGYQAT
-79 HYIVNGTEKPTTSTT
+79 HYIVNGTEKPIKFAS
-94 LNSEKV
+94 
-100 EGDMLISA
+100 GDGETVREDMVISA
-108 KVVPAT
+108 KVVEVT
-114 PCTVTITQ
+114 PCKVTIVD
-122 PTEGGTF
+122 PEHGKLS
-129 GVTDVDTNE
+129 VTNSKTYAPI
-138 ELNSGDIVDSG
+138 NSGD
-149 TQIGMAVTPA
+149 
-159 EGYDIE
+159 
-165 YWLINGQKIK
+165 N
-175 PSTSQFTRYSKY
+175 
-187 YLVRENVT
+187 
-195 VSVKFKSLNPPASDY
+195 
-210 LVTYEQPEGGTLT
+210 
-223 VKSGY
+223 
-228 PLAVVN
+228 VN
-234 SGTSVKKGASLDIS
+234 SSTG
-248 ATVNSGYQFKHFLI
+248 I
-262 NGDEKVPTN
+262 NIKLTPD
-271 LKKPR
+271 
-276 IFETANSD
+276 ANYE
-284 MTIAAVIEKVQPC
+284 IEKWVINNQEFDPSSDET
-297 IVTIKPFDH
+297 IRNNYFYTVEGDVTI
-306 GYLKVAYGSYSNPT
+306 S
-320 EVQNGNEVPL
+320 
-330 GEMLRVDAYFDDGY
+330 
-344 ELDHFLVDDVE
+344 
-355 TPSESQV
+355 
-362 YAGIKVVATKAITLS
+362 
-377 AVARLKAAPQPTTYT
+377 ARLKSNAPEPTKYT
-392 VTLGDL
+392 VTLGEV
-398 PAEQGTFTATYGADN
+398 PAEQGSFTATYGADN
-413 TAVQSGVE
+413 TAVQSGAE

-466 VVPVMKP
+466 VVPVMKQ

-485 LGDVP
+485 LGDIP
-490 AEKGYYY
+490 AEQGYYY
-497 AFYDGLNEI
+497 ATYDGLNEI
-506 KNGES
+506 KNGKS
-511 KAVPAGTEVTFMIEI
+511 KALPAGTEVTFQIDI
-526 PKDGINAK
+526 PNGDDFLPK
-534 YNVTGWSVNGTLVE
+534 YNVKSWSVNGNTVE
-548 EVKEPV
+548 EQSPTLKI
-554 YKFTPTEDVTV
+554 TLTEDVTV

-584 KGKVTMNNPQ
+584 KGEVTMIQPKN
-594 DEQGVEHG
+594 EQGEQCGTLTASYTDDDYNDIDVNSG
-602 TISASYYDEATEE
+602 DKVPVGTTIS
-615 TVTVA
+615 
-620 DGDEVP
+620 
-626 VNTTVSFVATPDEGY
+626 FVVKLDEGY
-641 EVISWKVNGDTQSI
+641 EVDSWKVNGDTQTI
-655 EPFADPNEKAV
+655 EPFDEPTEKAV
-666 TIEDADG
+666 TVEDADG
-673 ITVTPIVKKSGTAD
+673 ITVEPIVKKKGATA

-715 EFKATAGTEIFFS
+715 EFKAKAGTEIFFS

-740 LINDQRVDPSA
+740 LIDGQRVDPSA
-751 GNPNQLTRKVEGN
+751 GNPNQIVRKVEGD

-775 APEPTTYTVTMVQ
+775 APEPTMYTVTMVQ

-794 ALIASYYDAEIQED
+794 ALIASYYDAEMQED

-873 VETFQIFYDCDKHAT
+873 AETFQIFYDCDKHAT

-950 SIFAIIQKKAAP
+950 SIFAIIQKK
-962 QPTEA
+962 
-967 KITLV
+967 
-972 QPDATQGLLIAYTY
+972 
-986 GSDGMPLTIVDG
+986 
-998 MTVKSGTEVTF
+998 
-1009 AVSLKDGYEMDYWM
+1009 
-1023 VNDQRQEV
+1023 
-1031 EAGEFPHK
+1031 
-1039 KTIKVT
+1039 
-1045 SDITVKPVLKAKT
+1045 T

-1076 IVGTVNGKPFE
+1076 IVGTVNGEPFE
-1087 SGEKLAL
+1087 SGDKLAL

-1099 LTVTPEDG
+1099 LTVTPEEG

-1158 KVEYESINGSIT
+1158 KVEFDSALGYIT
-1170 TTYVAPDGSSQSI
+1170 TKYVAPDRPDESQSI
-1183 SGEDDIPVG
+1183 YGEDDIPVG

-1199 TIFMPDYQVVYM
+1199 MIYTPGYQVVYM

-1237 SIQAIFSKKTTPE
+1237 SIQALFSKKTTPE
-1250 PTNKAK
+1250 PTDKAK
-1256 ITFKEE
+1256 VTFKVE

-1267 VMGKYKEPESEFS
+1267 IFGNYKEPGADMV
-1280 RSIFNGDTKDLPI
+1280 RSIFDGDTKDLPI
-1293 GTVITFT
+1293 GTVVTFT

-1327 GTVYTLT
+1327 GTVYKFT

-1350 PNEDY
+1350 PDEDY

-1373 EPIESGTKIAA
+1373 EPIESGAKIAA
-1384 GTMIRVEATPDE
+1384 GTMIRVQATPDE

-1407 ELVSTN
+1407 EPVST
-1413 GKNYYY
+1413 GGLDFYY

-1509 LTDGGFKYSFTVT
+1509 LTGGGFKYSFTVT
-1522 EATTIKATFKLGGAV
+1522 EATTITATFKLAGAV

>member
-1 MKRMLSI
+1 MLSI

-14 FLLMPFVTQ
+14 FLLMPFVAQ
-23 AQTEQ
+23 AQQMCSITVEQ
-28 CTITIDEGE
+28 PQGGTIKVYPGTKISGQTVAEVEAGSQVTMRLSPTKGYKIDYWLVNGNRVEIDPGTAFVNNKKTITISE
-37 HATIVVFYGSFPS
+37 
-50 LHRVTSGEM
+50 
-59 VDKNT
+59 
-64 TLSIRVTPKKGYEVT
+64 
-79 HYIVNGTEKPTTSTT
+79 PTT
-94 LNSEKV
+94 
-100 EGDMLISA
+100 ISA
-108 KVVPAT
+108 VLK
-114 PCTVTITQ
+114 
-122 PTEGGTF
+122 E
-129 GVTDVDTNE
+129 
-138 ELNSGDIVDSG
+138 SG
-149 TQIGMAVTPA
+149 
-159 EGYDIE
+159 
-165 YWLINGQKIK
+165 
-175 PSTSQFTRYSKY
+175 
-187 YLVRENVT
+187 YLV
-195 VSVKFKSLNPPASDY
+195 S
-210 LVTYEQPEGGTLT
+210 YEQPEGGTLM
-223 VKSGY
+223 VKTIY
-228 PLAVVN
+228 PETDVP
-234 SGTSVKKGASLDIS
+234 SGTRVEEGKSLKIT
-248 ATVNSGYQFKHFLI
+248 ATVNEGNQFKHFLV
-262 NGDEKVPTN
+262 NDEVKVPSN
-271 LKKPR
+271 LTQPR
-276 IFETANSD
+276 IDVTANSD
-284 MTIAAVIEKVQPC
+284 LTIAAVIETAQPC

-306 GYLKVAYGSYSNPT
+306 GYLKVTYGDYSNPT

-330 GEMLRVDAYFDDGY
+330 GEMLRVDAYFDEGY
-344 ELDHFLVDDVE
+344 ELDHFLVDNVE
-355 TPSESQV
+355 TPSESQD
-362 YAGIKVVATKAITLS
+362 YAGIKVIARKAITLS
-377 AVARLKAAPQPTTYT
+377 AVAKAKAAPQPTKYT

-413 TAVQSGVE
+413 TAVQNGAE

-441 HWMVDDAEYSDKS
+441 HWMVNDVKSDDTS

-466 VVPVMKP
+466 VAPVMKQ

-485 LGDVP
+485 LGNIP
-490 AEKGYYY
+490 EEQGYYY
-497 AFYDGLNEI
+497 AYYDGGSI
-506 KNGES
+506 ANGGS
-511 KAVPAGTEVTFMIEI
+511 KAVPAGTEVTFQIDI
-526 PKDGINAK
+526 PNGDDFLPK
-534 YNVTGWSVNGTLVE
+534 YNVTSWSVNGKTVE
-548 EVKEPV
+548 EQSATLK
-554 YKFTPTEDVTV
+554 YTPTEDVEV
-565 FPVLE
+565 FPVLK
-570 KNGTEPDPGTDPTP
+570 KNGTEPDPGPEPTP
-584 KGKVTMNNPQ
+584 KGKVTMYNPQ

-602 TISASYYDEATEE
+602 TISASYYDEDTEK
-615 TVTVA
+615 TVSVA

-626 VNTTVSFVATPDEGY
+626 VSTTVSFVATPDEGY

-666 TIEDADG
+666 TIEDATG
-673 ITVTPIVKKSGTAD
+673 ITVTPIVKKSGAAA

-775 APEPTTYTVTMVQ
+775 APEPTTYTVTIVQ

-794 ALIASYYDAEIQED
+794 ALIASYYDAEMQED

-825 FQVNPEEG
+825 FQVNPKEG

-851 PLNITLESD
+851 PLNITLEGN

-908 KVVLTA
+908 KVVLTV

-962 QPTEA
+962 QP
-967 KITLV
+967 
-972 QPDATQGLLIAYTY
+972 
-986 GSDGMPLTIVDG
+986 
-998 MTVKSGTEVTF
+998 
-1009 AVSLKDGYEMDYWM
+1009 
-1023 VNDQRQEV
+1023 
-1031 EAGEFPHK
+1031 
-1039 KTIKVT
+1039 
-1045 SDITVKPVLKAKT
+1045 
-1058 APQPKKFEVSYSC
+1058 KKFEVSYSC

-1076 IVGTVNGKPFE
+1076 ITGTVNGEPFE
-1087 SGEKLAL
+1087 SGDKLAV
-1094 GTEFV
+1094 GTEVV
-1099 LTVTPEDG
+1099 LTVTPEEG

-1183 SGEDDIPVG
+1183 TGEDDIPVG

-1211 NNGEVVSKDAL
+1211 NNGDIVPEEAL
-1222 SEDGLVYTFTANEDA
+1222 SEDGLVYTFRANEDA
-1237 SIQAIFSKKTTPE
+1237 SIQALFSKKTTPE

-1256 ITFKEE
+1256 VTFKVE
-1262 GTGGF
+1262 GAGGF
-1267 VMGKYKEPESEFS
+1267 IFGNYKEPESEFS
-1280 RSIFNGDTKDLPI
+1280 RSIFDGDTKDLPI
-1293 GTVITFT
+1293 GTVVTFT

-1314 NGEAVPAASLSEE
+1314 NGEAVPAASLSGE
-1327 GTVYTLT
+1327 GTVYKFT
-1334 VKGDATVLAT
+1334 VKGDATVLDT

-1367 TATVLM
+1367 TATVDM
-1373 EPIESGTKIAA
+1373 EPIESGAKIAA
-1384 GTMIRVEATPDE
+1384 GTMIRVQATPDE

-1407 ELVSTN
+1407 EPVSTY
-1413 GKNYYY
+1413 GKDYYY

-1509 LTDGGFKYSFTVT
+1509 LTGGGFKYSFTVT

-1543 QIAAYVTNGGTR
+1543 QIVAYVTNGGTR

>member
-1 MKRMLSI
+1 MLSI

-14 FLLMPFVTQ
+14 FLLMPFVAQ

-28 CTITIDEGE
+28 CTITIDSVE
-37 HATIVVFYGSFPS
+37 HATIMVYYSSASSPRVVK
-50 LHRVTSGEM
+50 SGES

-64 TLSIRVTPKKGYEVT
+64 TLSIKVTPEDGYEVT
-79 HYIVNGTEKPTTSTT
+79 NYIVNGEEKPTTS
-94 LNSEKV
+94 NSVNEVKV
-100 EGDMLISA
+100 EGDMTISA
-108 KVVPAT
+108 KVVQANS
-114 PCTVTITQ
+114 CTVTITQ
-122 PTEGGTF
+122 PKEGGTLRVMNMKTF
-129 GVTDVDTNE
+129 Q
-138 ELNSGDIVDSG
+138 LLKSGDKVDSG
-149 TQIGMAVTPA
+149 TQIMMAVTPDK
-159 EGYDIE
+159 GYVIE
-165 YWLINGQKIK
+165 YWLIDGKDIE
-175 PSTSQFTRYSKY
+175 PSKNAYIVNKD
-187 YLVRENVT
+187 VT
-195 VSVKFKSLNPPASDY
+195 ISVKLKASASGY

-223 VKSGY
+223 VKTGY
-228 PLAVVN
+228 PSPKEVK
-234 SGTSVKKGASLDIS
+234 SGTRVNERATLDIS

-262 NGDEKVPTN
+262 NGDEKVPAN
-271 LKKPR
+271 LKQPH
-276 IFETANSD
+276 IFETANFD

-297 IVTIKPFDH
+297 IVTIEKFEH
-306 GYLKVAYGSYSNPT
+306 GTLDVKYGSSFAPT
-320 EVQNGNEVPL
+320 KVQSGDEVPL
-330 GEMLRVDAYFDDGY
+330 GEMLRISATFDEGY
-344 ELDHFLVDDVE
+344 ELDHFLVNGKE
-355 TPSESQV
+355 APSANDMLN
-362 YAGIKVVATKAITLS
+362 YVVKGSVTLS
-377 AVARLKAAPQPTTYT
+377 AVAKAKAAPQPTTYT
-392 VTLGDL
+392 VTLGDKL
-398 PAEQGTFTATYGADN
+398 PAGAGGYFYATTEDGSTVESGTSY
-413 TAVQSGVE
+413 
-421 LPEGTKITFTA
+421 PENTKILFYA
-432 TAAEGYEFD
+432 DADGGWELD
-441 HWMVDDAEYSDKS
+441 HWMVDDVKSDDLS
-454 NPLVITLAAALK
+454 IPLTIVLTKDVK
-466 VVPVMKP
+466 VAPVMK
-473 KATPQPTTYTVT
+473 KS
-485 LGDVP
+485 G
-490 AEKGYYY
+490 
-497 AFYDGLNEI
+497 
-506 KNGES
+506 S
-511 KAVPAGTEVTFMIEI
+511 
-526 PKDGINAK
+526 
-534 YNVTGWSVNGTLVE
+534 
-548 EVKEPV
+548 
-554 YKFTPTEDVTV
+554 
-565 FPVLE
+565 
-570 KNGTEPDPGTDPTP
+570 DPGTDPTP
-584 KGKVTMNNPQ
+584 KGKITMVQPK
-594 DEQGVEHG
+594 DEQGNTCGG
-602 TISASYYDEATEE
+602 TLTAFYFDDNDNE
-615 TVTVA
+615 VTVVN
-620 DGDEVP
+620 DDEVP
-626 VNTTVSFVATPDEGY
+626 AGTYVSFKVALAEGY
-641 EVISWKVNGDTQSI
+641 EMAYWKFNGDV
-655 EPFADPNEKAV
+655 EEVGPFDEV
-666 TIEDADG
+666 TPENSHEVSAEGLIVE
-673 ITVTPIVKKSGTAD
+673 PIVKKKGATA

-728 VEPAADYEMYYW
+728 VEPATDYEMYYW

-769 ILMSKD
+769 ILMSKT
-775 APEPTTYTVTMVQ
+775 APEPTMYTVTMVQ

-794 ALIASYYDAEIQED
+794 ALIASYHDAEIQED

-833 YELDYWKINEA
+833 YELDYWKINDVK
-844 QSDKKDN
+844 SDKMSN

-873 VETFQIFYDCDKHAT
+873 AETFAIKYDCGKHAT
-888 ITGTADGKP
+888 ITGTADDKP
-897 FANAD
+897 FTSGD
-902 KLAAGT
+902 KFAAGT
-908 KVVLTA
+908 KIVLTV
-914 TPEEGYEVKEWVDA
+914 TLEDGYEIMHWADA
-928 DFKLIPGTEGKTTY
+928 DNNPIEGTKGLTTY
-942 TFTVEGTV
+942 SFTVEGPADV
-950 SIFAIIQKKAAP
+950 FARTKKTAAP
-962 QPTEA
+962 QPTMY
-967 KITLV
+967 KITMV
-972 QPDATQGLLIAYTY
+972 SPDAKQGMLMAYTVNSEGKQILIRDGMSVES
-986 GSDGMPLTIVDG
+986 GSD
-998 MTVKSGTEVTF
+998 VTF
-1009 AVSLKDGYEMDYWM
+1009 AVVPKKGYKMDYWLI
-1023 VNDQRQEV
+1023 NDQRQEL
-1031 EAGEFPHK
+1031 EEGQYPNN

-1058 APQPKKFEVSYSC
+1058 FEVSYSC

-1076 IVGTVNGKPFE
+1076 ITGTANGKPFE
-1087 SGEKLAL
+1087 SGDELAV
-1094 GTEFV
+1094 GTEVV
-1099 LTVTPEDG
+1099 LTVTPDEG

-1135 GYTSI
+1135 GYTTI

-1158 KVEYESINGSIT
+1158 KVEFDSALGYIT
-1170 TTYVAPDGSSQSI
+1170 TKYVAPDRPDESQSI
-1183 SGEDDIPVG
+1183 YGEDDIPVG
-1192 SVVTLRA
+1192 SVVTLKA
-1199 TIFMPDYQVVYM
+1199 MIYTPGYQVVYM
-1211 NNGEVVSKDAL
+1211 NNGDIVPEEAL
-1222 SEDGLVYTFTANEDA
+1222 SEDGLVYTFRANEDA
-1237 SIQAIFSKKTTPE
+1237 SIQALFSKKTTPE
-1250 PTNKAK
+1250 PTDKAK
-1256 ITFKEE
+1256 VTFKVE

-1267 VMGKYKEPESEFS
+1267 IFGNYKEPGADMV
-1280 RSIFNGDTKDLPI
+1280 RSIFDGDTKDLPI
-1293 GTVITFT
+1293 GTVVTFT

-1314 NGEAVPAASLSEE
+1314 NGEAVPAASLSGE
-1327 GTVYTLT
+1327 GTVYKFT

-1355 TFTFEGGKGGTV
+1355 TFTFEAGKGGTV
-1367 TATVLM
+1367 TATVDM
-1373 EPIESGTKIAA
+1373 EPIESGAKIAA
-1384 GTMIRVEATPDE
+1384 GTMIRVQATPDE
-1396 NYEIDEWRVND
+1396 NYEIDEWRVNG
-1407 ELVSTN
+1407 EPVSTY
-1413 GKNYYY
+1413 GKDYYY

-1509 LTDGGFKYSFTVT
+1509 LTGGGFKYSFTVT

-1543 QIAAYVTNGGTR
+1543 QIVAYVTNGGTR

>member
-1 MKRMLSI
+1 MLSI

-14 FLLMPFVTQ
+14 FLLMPFVAQ
-23 AQTEQ
+23 AQK
-28 CTITIDEGE
+28 CTITIEPVE
-37 HATIVVFYGSFPS
+37 HATITVFYGSMFLPTKVS
-50 LHRVTSGEM
+50 SGDK

-64 TLSIRVTPKKGYEVT
+64 VLTISVTPEDGYNVT
-79 HYIVNGTEKPTTSTT
+79 HYIVNGIEKPTTSTFP
-94 LNSEKV
+94 NSEKV
-100 EGDMLISA
+100 ERDMTISA
-108 KVVPAT
+108 KVVSAA

-122 PTEGGTF
+122 PKEGGTL
-129 GVTDVDTNE
+129 GVTNMKTNK
-138 ELNSGDIVDSG
+138 ELTSGDKVDSG
-149 TQIGMAVTPA
+149 TQIGLAVTPA

-165 YWLINGQKIK
+165 YWLIDGQQIK
-175 PSTSQFTRYSKY
+175 PSSQLTRYSY
-187 YLVRENVT
+187 YYQVT
-195 VSVKFKSLNPPASDY
+195 K
-210 LVTYEQPEGGTLT
+210 
-223 VKSGY
+223 
-228 PLAVVN
+228 
-234 SGTSVKKGASLDIS
+234 
-248 ATVNSGYQFKHFLI
+248 
-262 NGDEKVPTN
+262 
-271 LKKPR
+271 
-276 IFETANSD
+276 
-284 MTIAAVIEKVQPC
+284 
-297 IVTIKPFDH
+297 
-306 GYLKVAYGSYSNPT
+306 
-320 EVQNGNEVPL
+320 
-330 GEMLRVDAYFDDGY
+330 
-344 ELDHFLVDDVE
+344 DVE
-355 TPSESQV
+355 V
-362 YAGIKVVATKAITLS
+362 S
-377 AVARLKAAPQPTTYT
+377 AKLKSNAPQPTKYT

-413 TAVQSGVE
+413 TAVQSGAE

-441 HWMVDDAEYSDKS
+441 GWMVNDVKSDDMN

-485 LGDVP
+485 LGNVP
-490 AEKGYYY
+490 TEPNLYYY
-497 AFYDGLNEI
+497 AYYGSDMTTVKSGDAL
-506 KNGES
+506 
-511 KAVPAGTEVTFMIEI
+511 PAGTEVTFQVDI
-526 PKDGINAK
+526 PKGDDFLPK
-534 YNVTGWSVNGTLVE
+534 YNVKSWSVNGNTVE
-548 EVKEPV
+548 EQSPTLKI
-554 YKFTPTEDVTV
+554 TLTEDVTV

-570 KNGTEPDPGTDPTP
+570 KNGTEPDPGTDPVE

-594 DEQGVEHG
+594 DEQRVEHG

-615 TVTVA
+615 TVSVA

-641 EVISWKVNGDTQSI
+641 VVVSWKVNNETQPI
-655 EPFADPNEKAV
+655 EFGADPNEKAV
-666 TIEDADG
+666 TVEDATG
-673 ITVTPIVKKSGTAD
+673 ITVTPIVNKSGAAA

-706 HVGDKTYKG
+706 HVGDKTYRG
-715 EFKATAGTEIFFS
+715 EFKAKAGTEIFFS

-751 GNPNQLTRKVEGN
+751 GNPNQLTCKVEGN

-769 ILMSKD
+769 ILMSKTAPQPTMYTVTLGELPAEQGSFTATYGEDKTAVQSGD
-775 APEPTTYTVTMVQ
+775 ALPEGTEVTFTATPAEGYEFDYWMVNDAKSDDTNNPLVITLAAALKVAPVMKAKAAPQPTDAKVTMVQ

-794 ALIASYYDAEIQED
+794 ELIASYYDEDFQSD
-808 RLLTEAVT
+808 RLLTEEVT
-816 ELEEGTKLT
+816 ELEIGTKLT

-844 QSDKKDN
+844 PSDKKDN

-873 VETFQIFYDCDKHAT
+873 VETFAIKYDCGKHAT

-897 FANAD
+897 FTSGD
-902 KLAAGT
+902 KFAAGT
-908 KVVLTA
+908 KIVLTV
-914 TPEEGYEVKEWVDA
+914 TLEDGYEIMHWADA
-928 DFKLIPGTEGKTTY
+928 DNNPIEGTKGLTTY
-942 TFTVEGTV
+942 SFTVEGPADV
-950 SIFAIIQKKAAP
+950 FARTKEKAAP

-967 KITLV
+967 KITLI
-972 QPDATQGLLIAYTY
+972 QPDATQGKLMAYTY
-986 GSDGMPLTIVDG
+986 GSDGMPSTIVDG

-1009 AVSLKDGYEMDYWM
+1009 AVSLKDGYEMDYWL

-1031 EAGEFPHK
+1031 EAGEFPHR

-1045 SDITVKPVLKAKT
+1045 GNLKVQPVLKAKT

-1076 IVGTVNGKPFE
+1076 ITGTANGKPFE
-1087 SGEKLAL
+1087 SGDKLAV
-1094 GTEFV
+1094 GTEVV
-1099 LTVTPEDG
+1099 LTVTPEEG

-1199 TIFMPDYQVVYM
+1199 TIFMPNYQVVYM
-1211 NNGEVVSKDAL
+1211 NNGDIVPEEAL
-1222 SEDGLVYTFTANEDA
+1222 SEDGLVYTFRANEDA
-1237 SIQAIFSKKTTPE
+1237 SIQALFSKKTTPE

-1256 ITFKEE
+1256 VTVKQE

-1267 VMGKYKEPESEFS
+1267 VMGSYKEPGADMG

-1293 GTVITFT
+1293 GTVVTLT

-1314 NGEAVPAASLSEE
+1314 NGEAAPAASLSEE
-1327 GTVYTLT
+1327 GKVYTFT

-1344 FSKKEV
+1344 FAEKEV

-1367 TATVLM
+1367 TATVDT
-1373 EPIESGTKIAA
+1373 EPIESGAKIAA
-1384 GTMIRVEATPDE
+1384 GTKIRVQATPDE
-1396 NYEIDEWRVND
+1396 NYEIDEWLVND
-1407 ELVSTN
+1407 KPVST
-1413 GKNYYY
+1413 GGLDFYY

-1478 YVEVKPAAKYELET
+1478 YAEVKPAAKYELET

-1509 LTDGGFKYSFTVT
+1509 LTGGGFKYSFTVT

-1543 QIAAYVTNGGTR
+1543 QIVAYVTNGGTR

>member
-1 MKRMLSI
+1 MLSI

-14 FLLMPFVTQ
+14 FLLMPFVAQ
-23 AQTEQ
+23 AQQMCPITVEQ
-28 CTITIDEGE
+28 PQNGKLEVFKGSKAFGKPADQVEAGSQVTMKLTPNAGYKIVHWLVNGTPVEKAPGSDFVNNRKTITISE
-37 HATIVVFYGSFPS
+37 
-50 LHRVTSGEM
+50 
-59 VDKNT
+59 
-64 TLSIRVTPKKGYEVT
+64 
-79 HYIVNGTEKPTTSTT
+79 PTT
-94 LNSEKV
+94 
-100 EGDMLISA
+100 ISA
-108 KVVPAT
+108 V
-114 PCTVTITQ
+114 
-122 PTEGGTF
+122 
-129 GVTDVDTNE
+129 
-138 ELNSGDIVDSG
+138 L
-149 TQIGMAVTPA
+149 AVKET
-159 EGYDIE
+159 G
-165 YWLINGQKIK
+165 
-175 PSTSQFTRYSKY
+175 
-187 YLVRENVT
+187 
-195 VSVKFKSLNPPASDY
+195 Y
-210 LVTYEQPEGGTLT
+210 LVTYEQPDGGTLMVQT
-223 VKSGY
+223 LY
-228 PLAVVN
+228 PEADVP
-234 SGTSVKKGASLDIS
+234 SGTRVQERASLKIT
-248 ATVNSGYQFKHFLI
+248 ATVNEGYQFKHFLVNNEI
-262 NGDEKVPTN
+262 KRPLNQTQLRIDE
-271 LKKPR
+271 R
-276 IFETANSD
+276 ANSD
-284 MTIAAVIEKVQPC
+284 LKIAAVIEKKEAAQTFP
-297 IVTIKPFDH
+297 VTIEPFDH
-306 GYLKVAYGSYSNPT
+306 GSLKVEYGDYSAAT
-320 EVQNGNEVPL
+320 EVKTGDNVPA
-330 GEMLRVDAYFDDGY
+330 GTQLRVVAYIDEGY

-355 TPSESQV
+355 TPSESQT
-362 YAGIKVVATKAITLS
+362 YAGIKVVATKAVKLS
-377 AVARLKAAPQPTTYT
+377 AVAKAKAAPQPTKYT
-392 VTLGDL
+392 VTLGEL

-413 TAVQSGVE
+413 TAVQSGAE

-441 HWMVDDAEYSDKS
+441 HWTVDDAEYSNKS

-473 KATPQPTTYTVT
+473 KAAPQPTTYAVT
-485 LGDVP
+485 LGNIP

-497 AFYDGLNEI
+497 AYYDGGSI
-506 KNGES
+506 DNGGS
-511 KAVPAGTEVTFMIEI
+511 KAVPAGTEVTFQIDIANDENF
-526 PKDGINAK
+526 NAK
-534 YNVTGWSVNGTLVE
+534 YKVTSWSVNGTLVE

-570 KNGTEPDPGTDPTP
+570 KNGTEPDPGTEPTP
-584 KGKVTMNNPQ
+584 KGKVTMIQPKN
-594 DEQGVEHG
+594 EQGEQCG
-602 TISASYYDEATEE
+602 TLTATY
-615 TVTVA
+615 TDDDYNDIDVN

-626 VNTTVSFVATPDEGY
+626 VNTTISFVVKLDDDQVY
-641 EVISWKVNGDTQSI
+641 EVASWKVNGDTQPI
-655 EPFADPNEKAV
+655 EPFADPNKKAV
-666 TIEDADG
+666 TVEDTDG
-673 ITVTPIVKKSGTAD
+673 ITVEPIVKKKGAAA

-694 VQPQEG
+694 VQPEEG

-706 HVGDKTYKG
+706 HVGNKTYKG
-715 EFKATAGTEIFFS
+715 SEFKATAGTEIFFS

-769 ILMSKD
+769 ILMSKS
-775 APEPTTYTVTMVQ
+775 APEPTKFSVTLGELPAEQGTFTATYGADKTSVQ
-788 PDATQG
+788 SGDELPDGTEITFTATP
-794 ALIASYYDAEIQED
+794 A
-808 RLLTEAVT
+808 
-816 ELEEGTKLT
+816 
-825 FQVNPEEG
+825 EG
-833 YELDYWKINEA
+833 YEFDYWMVNDAK
-844 QSDKKDN
+844 SDDTNN
-851 PLNITLESD
+851 PLVITLSAAV
-860 LKVEPVL
+860 KVAPVM
-867 KKSETP
+867 K
-873 VETFQIFYDCDKHAT
+873 A
-888 ITGTADGKP
+888 KP
-897 FANAD
+897 
-902 KLAAGT
+902 
-908 KVVLTA
+908 
-914 TPEEGYEVKEWVDA
+914 
-928 DFKLIPGTEGKTTY
+928 
-942 TFTVEGTV
+942 
-950 SIFAIIQKKAAP
+950 AP

-967 KITLV
+967 KITMI
-972 QPDATQGLLIAYTY
+972 QPDATQGKLIAYTY
-986 GSDGMPLTIVDG
+986 GSDGMPSTIVDG

-1009 AVSLKDGYEMDYWM
+1009 AVSLKEGYEMDYWL

-1031 EAGEFPHK
+1031 EADKFPHK

-1045 SDITVKPVLKAKT
+1045 GNLKVQPVLKAKT

-1076 IVGTVNGKPFE
+1076 ITGTANGKPFE
-1087 SGEKLAL
+1087 SGDELAV
-1094 GTEFV
+1094 GTEVV
-1099 LTVTPEDG
+1099 LTVTPEEG

-1135 GYTSI
+1135 GYTTI

-1170 TTYVAPDGSSQSI
+1170 TTYVANGSSEPQSI
-1183 SGEDDIPVG
+1183 NGEDDIPVG

-1199 TIFMPDYQVVYM
+1199 MIFMPGYQVVYM

-1256 ITFKEE
+1256 VTFKVE

-1267 VMGKYKEPESEFS
+1267 IFGKYKEPESEFT
-1280 RSIFNGDTKDLPI
+1280 RSIFDGDTKDLPI
-1293 GTVITFT
+1293 GTVVTFT

-1314 NGEAVPAASLSEE
+1314 NGEAVPAASLSGE
-1327 GTVYTLT
+1327 GTVYKFT

-1355 TFTFEGGKGGTV
+1355 TFSFEGGKGGTV
-1367 TATVLM
+1367 TATVLLD
-1373 EPIESGTKIAA
+1373 PIESGAKIAA
-1384 GTMIRVEATPDE
+1384 GTLIRVQATPDE

-1407 ELVSTN
+1407 EPVSTN
-1413 GKNYYY
+1413 GKDYYY

-1478 YVEVKPAAKYELET
+1478 YVEVKPADKYELET

-1509 LTDGGFKYSFTVT
+1509 LTGGGFKYSFTVT

-1543 QIAAYVTNGGTR
+1543 QIVAYVTNGGTR

>member
-1 MKRMLSI
+1 MEYGDYS
-8 LALLGA
+8 AA
-14 FLLMPFVTQ
+14 
-23 AQTEQ
+23 TEVK
-28 CTITIDEGE
+28 TD
-37 HATIVVFYGSFPS
+37 
-50 LHRVTSGEM
+50 
-59 VDKNT
+59 DK
-64 TLSIRVTPKKGYEVT
+64 
-79 HYIVNGTEKPTTSTT
+79 
-94 LNSEKV
+94 
-100 EGDMLISA
+100 
-108 KVVPAT
+108 VPA
-114 PCTVTITQ
+114 
-122 PTEGGTF
+122 
-129 GVTDVDTNE
+129 
-138 ELNSGDIVDSG
+138 G
-149 TQIGMAVTPA
+149 TQ
-159 EGYDIE
+159 
-165 YWLINGQKIK
+165 
-175 PSTSQFTRYSKY
+175 
-187 YLVRENVT
+187 
-195 VSVKFKSLNPPASDY
+195 
-210 LVTYEQPEGGTLT
+210 
-223 VKSGY
+223 
-228 PLAVVN
+228 
-234 SGTSVKKGASLDIS
+234 
-248 ATVNSGYQFKHFLI
+248 
-262 NGDEKVPTN
+262 
-271 LKKPR
+271 
-276 IFETANSD
+276 
-284 MTIAAVIEKVQPC
+284 
-297 IVTIKPFDH
+297 
-306 GYLKVAYGSYSNPT
+306 
-320 EVQNGNEVPL
+320 
-330 GEMLRVDAYFDDGY
+330 LRVVAYFDEGY

-355 TPSESQV
+355 TPSESQD
-362 YAGIKVVATKAITLS
+362 YAGIKVVATKAIKLS
-377 AVARLKAAPQPTTYT
+377 AVAKLKDAPQPTMYT
-392 VTLGDL
+392 VTLGSI
-398 PAEQGTFTATYGADN
+398 PMEQGFFYATTEDEMTSVA
-413 TAVQSGVE
+413 S
-421 LPEGTKITFTA
+421 GTKHPANTKILFKVDANTGW
-432 TAAEGYEFD
+432 ELDY
-441 HWMVDDAEYSDKS
+441 WMVDDVKSDDLN
-454 NPLVITLAAALK
+454 NPLAIVLTKDVK
-466 VVPVMKP
+466 VAPVMK
-473 KATPQPTTYTVT
+473 QS
-485 LGDVP
+485 G
-490 AEKGYYY
+490 
-497 AFYDGLNEI
+497 
-506 KNGES
+506 S
-511 KAVPAGTEVTFMIEI
+511 
-526 PKDGINAK
+526 
-534 YNVTGWSVNGTLVE
+534 
-548 EVKEPV
+548 
-554 YKFTPTEDVTV
+554 
-565 FPVLE
+565 
-570 KNGTEPDPGTDPTP
+570 DPGTDPEP
-584 KGKVTMNNPQ
+584 AKKGKVRMIQPKN
-594 DEQGVEHG
+594 EQGDQCGELKA
-602 TISASYYDEATEE
+602 TYYDEDIWDD
-615 TVTVA
+615 VTVA
-620 DGDEVP
+620 DGDELP
-626 VNTTVSFVATPDEGY
+626 FGTTVSFVVTLDEGY
-641 EVISWKVNGDTQSI
+641 EVDSWKVNGDTQPI

-666 TIEDADG
+666 TVEDADG
-673 ITVTPIVKKSGTAD
+673 ITVEPIVKKSGAAA
-687 VEYTITM
+687 VEYTITL

-706 HVGDKTYKG
+706 HVGDKTYRG

-728 VEPAADYEMYYW
+728 VEPATDYEMYYW

-794 ALIASYYDAEIQED
+794 ALIASYYDAEMQED

-867 KKSETP
+867 KKSETAP
-873 VETFQIFYDCDKHAT
+873 ETFQIFYDCDKHAT

-942 TFTVEGTV
+942 TFTVKGFV
-950 SIFAIIQKKAAP
+950 SVFAIIQETAAP

-967 KITLV
+967 KITMV

-1023 VNDQRQEV
+1023 VNDERQEV

-1076 IVGTVNGKPFE
+1076 ITGTVNGEPFE
-1087 SGEKLAL
+1087 SGEKLAV
-1094 GTEFV
+1094 GTEVV
-1099 LTVTPEDG
+1099 LTVTPEEG

-1158 KVEYESINGSIT
+1158 KVEFDSALGYIT
-1170 TTYVAPDGSSQSI
+1170 TKYVAPDRPDESQSI
-1183 SGEDDIPVG
+1183 YGEDDIPVG

-1199 TIFMPDYQVVYM
+1199 MIYTPGYQVVYM

-1237 SIQAIFSKKTTPE
+1237 SIQALFSKKTTPE
-1250 PTNKAK
+1250 PTDKAK
-1256 ITFKEE
+1256 VTFKVE

-1267 VMGKYKEPESEFS
+1267 ILGNYKEPGADMV
-1280 RSIFNGDTKDLPI
+1280 RSIFDGDTKDLPI
-1293 GTVITFT
+1293 GTVVTFT

-1327 GTVYTLT
+1327 GTVYKFT

-1350 PNEDY
+1350 PDEDY

-1373 EPIESGTKIAA
+1373 EPIESGAKIAA
-1384 GTMIRVEATPDE
+1384 GTMIRVQATPDE

-1407 ELVSTN
+1407 EPVST
-1413 GKNYYY
+1413 GGLDFYY

-1522 EATTIKATFKLGGAV
+1522 EATTITATFKLGGAV

>member
-1 MKRMLSI
+1 MCSITVEQPQGGTIKVYPGTKISGQTVAEVKAGSQVTMRLSPTKGYKI
-8 LALLGA
+8 DYWLVNGNRVEIDPGTA
-14 FLLMPFVTQ
+14 FVNNKK
-23 AQTEQ
+23 
-28 CTITIDEGE
+28 TITISE
-37 HATIVVFYGSFPS
+37 
-50 LHRVTSGEM
+50 
-59 VDKNT
+59 
-64 TLSIRVTPKKGYEVT
+64 
-79 HYIVNGTEKPTTSTT
+79 PTT
-94 LNSEKV
+94 
-100 EGDMLISA
+100 ISA
-108 KVVPAT
+108 VLK
-114 PCTVTITQ
+114 
-122 PTEGGTF
+122 E
-129 GVTDVDTNE
+129 
-138 ELNSGDIVDSG
+138 SG
-149 TQIGMAVTPA
+149 
-159 EGYDIE
+159 
-165 YWLINGQKIK
+165 
-175 PSTSQFTRYSKY
+175 
-187 YLVRENVT
+187 YLV
-195 VSVKFKSLNPPASDY
+195 S
-210 LVTYEQPEGGTLT
+210 YEQPEGGTLM
-223 VKSGY
+223 VKTIY
-228 PLAVVN
+228 PETDVP
-234 SGTSVKKGASLDIS
+234 SGTRVEEGKSLKIT
-248 ATVNSGYQFKHFLI
+248 ATVNEGNQFKHFLV
-262 NGDEKVPTN
+262 NDEVKVPSN
-271 LKKPR
+271 LTQPR
-276 IFETANSD
+276 IDVTANSD
-284 MTIAAVIEKVQPC
+284 LTIAAVIETAQPC

-306 GYLKVAYGSYSNPT
+306 GYLKVTYGDYSNPT

-330 GEMLRVDAYFDDGY
+330 GEMLRVDAYFDEGY
-344 ELDHFLVDDVE
+344 ELDHFLVDNVE
-355 TPSESQV
+355 TPSESQD
-362 YAGIKVVATKAITLS
+362 YAGIKVIARKAITLS
-377 AVARLKAAPQPTTYT
+377 AVAKAKAAPQPTKYT

-413 TAVQSGVE
+413 TAVQNGAE

-441 HWMVDDAEYSDKS
+441 HWMVNDVKSDDTS
-454 NPLVITLAAALK
+454 NPLVITLAAAVK
-466 VVPVMKP
+466 VAPVMK
-473 KATPQPTTYTVT
+473 
-485 LGDVP
+485 
-490 AEKGYYY
+490 
-497 AFYDGLNEI
+497 
-506 KNGES
+506 
-511 KAVPAGTEVTFMIEI
+511 
-526 PKDGINAK
+526 AK
-534 YNVTGWSVNGTLVE
+534 
-548 EVKEPV
+548 P
-554 YKFTPTEDVTV
+554 
-565 FPVLE
+565 
-570 KNGTEPDPGTDPTP
+570 
-584 KGKVTMNNPQ
+584 
-594 DEQGVEHG
+594 
-602 TISASYYDEATEE
+602 
-615 TVTVA
+615 
-620 DGDEVP
+620 
-626 VNTTVSFVATPDEGY
+626 
-641 EVISWKVNGDTQSI
+641 
-655 EPFADPNEKAV
+655 
-666 TIEDADG
+666 
-673 ITVTPIVKKSGTAD
+673 
-687 VEYTITM
+687 
-694 VQPQEG
+694 
-700 QGTLTA
+700 
-706 HVGDKTYKG
+706 
-715 EFKATAGTEIFFS
+715 
-728 VEPAADYEMYYW
+728 
-740 LINDQRVDPSA
+740 
-751 GNPNQLTRKVEGN
+751 
-764 LKVEP
+764 
-769 ILMSKD
+769 
-775 APEPTTYTVTMVQ
+775 
-788 PDATQG
+788 
-794 ALIASYYDAEIQED
+794 
-808 RLLTEAVT
+808 
-816 ELEEGTKLT
+816 
-825 FQVNPEEG
+825 
-833 YELDYWKINEA
+833 
-844 QSDKKDN
+844 
-851 PLNITLESD
+851 
-860 LKVEPVL
+860 
-867 KKSETP
+867 
-873 VETFQIFYDCDKHAT
+873 
-888 ITGTADGKP
+888 
-897 FANAD
+897 
-902 KLAAGT
+902 
-908 KVVLTA
+908 
-914 TPEEGYEVKEWVDA
+914 
-928 DFKLIPGTEGKTTY
+928 
-942 TFTVEGTV
+942 
-950 SIFAIIQKKAAP
+950 AP

-967 KITLV
+967 KITMI
-972 QPDATQGLLIAYTY
+972 QPDATQGKLIAYTY
-986 GSDGMPLTIVDG
+986 GSDGMPSTIVDG

-1009 AVSLKDGYEMDYWM
+1009 AVSLKEGYEMDYWL

-1071 GDHAT
+1071 GAHAT
-1076 IVGTVNGKPFE
+1076 IAGTANGKPFE
-1087 SGEKLAL
+1087 SGDKLAV
-1094 GTEFV
+1094 GTEVV
-1099 LTVTPEDG
+1099 LTVTPEEG

-1170 TTYVAPDGSSQSI
+1170 TTYVANGSSEPQSI
-1183 SGEDDIPVG
+1183 NGEDDIPVG

-1199 TIFMPDYQVVYM
+1199 TIFMPNYQVVYM

-1256 ITFKEE
+1256 VTFKVE

-1267 VMGKYKEPESEFS
+1267 IFGKYKEPESEFT
-1280 RSIFNGDTKDLPI
+1280 RSIFDGDTKDLPI

-1314 NGEAVPAASLSEE
+1314 NGEAVPAGSLSKE

-1350 PNEDY
+1350 PAEDY

-1373 EPIESGTKIAA
+1373 EPIESGAKIAA

-1396 NYEIDEWRVND
+1396 NYEIDEWRVNGD
-1407 ELVSTN
+1407 PVSTN
-1413 GKNYYY
+1413 GKDYYY

-1509 LTDGGFKYSFTVT
+1509 LTGGGFKYSFTVT

-1543 QIAAYVTNGGTR
+1543 QIVAYVTNGGTR

>member
-14 FLLMPFVTQ
+14 FLLMPFVAQ

-28 CTITIDEGE
+28 YTITINQVE
-37 HATIVVFYGSFPS
+37 HATIE
-50 LHRVTSGEM
+50 VTTGGMFGRSVNSGE
-59 VDKNT
+59 K
-64 TLSIRVTPKKGYEVT
+64 LSKLTRITIKVTADEGYQAT
-79 HYIVNGTEKPTTSTT
+79 HYIVNGTEKPIKFAS
-94 LNSEKV
+94 
-100 EGDMLISA
+100 GDGETVREDMVISA
-108 KVVPAT
+108 KVVEVT
-114 PCTVTITQ
+114 PCKVTIVD
-122 PTEGGTF
+122 PEHGKLS
-129 GVTDVDTNE
+129 VTNSKTYAPI
-138 ELNSGDIVDSG
+138 NSGD
-149 TQIGMAVTPA
+149 
-159 EGYDIE
+159 
-165 YWLINGQKIK
+165 N
-175 PSTSQFTRYSKY
+175 
-187 YLVRENVT
+187 
-195 VSVKFKSLNPPASDY
+195 
-210 LVTYEQPEGGTLT
+210 
-223 VKSGY
+223 
-228 PLAVVN
+228 VN
-234 SGTSVKKGASLDIS
+234 SSTG
-248 ATVNSGYQFKHFLI
+248 I
-262 NGDEKVPTN
+262 NIKLTPD
-271 LKKPR
+271 
-276 IFETANSD
+276 ANYE
-284 MTIAAVIEKVQPC
+284 IEKWVINNQEFDPSSDET
-297 IVTIKPFDH
+297 IRNNYFYTVEGDVTI
-306 GYLKVAYGSYSNPT
+306 S
-320 EVQNGNEVPL
+320 
-330 GEMLRVDAYFDDGY
+330 
-344 ELDHFLVDDVE
+344 
-355 TPSESQV
+355 
-362 YAGIKVVATKAITLS
+362 
-377 AVARLKAAPQPTTYT
+377 ARLKSNAPEPTKYT
-392 VTLGDL
+392 VTLGEV
-398 PAEQGTFTATYGADN
+398 PAEQGSFTATYGADN
-413 TAVQSGVE
+413 TAVQSGAE

-466 VVPVMKP
+466 VVPVMKQ
-473 KATPQPTTYTVT
+473 KAAPQPTTYTVT
-485 LGDVP
+485 LGNIP
-490 AEKGYYY
+490 EEKGYYY
-497 AFYDGLNEI
+497 AYYDGGSIN
-506 KNGES
+506 NGGS
-511 KAVPAGTEVTFMIEI
+511 KDVPAGTKVTFQIDI
-526 PKDGINAK
+526 PNGDDFLPK
-534 YNVTGWSVNGTLVE
+534 YNVTSWSVNGRTV
-548 EVKEPV
+548 EVKDPKYEISL
-554 YKFTPTEDVTV
+554 TENVIV

-584 KGKVTMNNPQ
+584 KGKVTLIQPKN
-594 DEQGVEHG
+594 EQGKPCG
-602 TISASYYDEATEE
+602 KLTATY
-615 TVTVA
+615 TDDDYNDIDVN

-626 VNTTVSFVATPDEGY
+626 VNTTVSFVVTLDEGY
-641 EVISWKVNGDTQSI
+641 EVDSWKVNGDTQPI
-655 EPFADPNEKAV
+655 EPFADPNTKAV
-666 TIEDADG
+666 TVEDADG
-673 ITVTPIVKKSGTAD
+673 ITVEPIVKKSGAAA

-694 VQPQEG
+694 VQPEEG

-751 GNPNQLTRKVEGN
+751 GNPNQIVRKVEGD

-794 ALIASYYDAEIQED
+794 ALIASYYDAEMQED

-867 KKSETP
+867 KKSETAP
-873 VETFQIFYDCDKHAT
+873 ETFQIFYDCDKHAT

-908 KVVLTA
+908 KVVLTV
-914 TPEEGYEVKEWVDA
+914 TPDEGYEVKEWVDD
-928 DFKLIPGTEGKTTY
+928 DFVLIPGTEGKTTY
-942 TFTVEGTV
+942 TFTVKGFV
-950 SIFAIIQKKAAP
+950 SVFAIIQEKAAP

-967 KITLV
+967 KITMI

-1023 VNDQRQEV
+1023 VNDERQEV

-1045 SDITVKPVLKAKT
+1045 GNLKVQPVLKAKT

-1076 IVGTVNGKPFE
+1076 IVGTVNGEPFE
-1087 SGEKLAL
+1087 SGDKLAL

-1099 LTVTPEDG
+1099 LTVTPEEG

-1120 VPGSEGKN
+1120 IPGSEGKN

-1158 KVEYESINGSIT
+1158 KVEFDSALGYIT
-1170 TTYVAPDGSSQSI
+1170 TKYVAPDRPDESQSI
-1183 SGEDDIPVG
+1183 YGEDDIPVG

-1199 TIFMPDYQVVYM
+1199 MIYTPGYQVVYM

-1237 SIQAIFSKKTTPE
+1237 SIQALFSKKTTPE
-1250 PTNKAK
+1250 PTDKAK
-1256 ITFKEE
+1256 VTFKVE

-1267 VMGKYKEPESEFS
+1267 IFGNYKEPGADMV
-1280 RSIFNGDTKDLPI
+1280 RSIFDGDTKDLPI
-1293 GTVITFT
+1293 GTVVTFT

-1314 NGEAVPAASLSEE
+1314 NGEAVPAASLSGE
-1327 GTVYTLT
+1327 GTVYKFT

-1373 EPIESGTKIAA
+1373 EPIESGAKIVA
-1384 GTMIRVEATPDE
+1384 GTMIRVQATPDE

-1407 ELVSTN
+1407 EPVST
-1413 GKNYYY
+1413 GGLDFYY

-1543 QIAAYVTNGGTR
+1543 QIVAYVTNGGTR

>member
-14 FLLMPFVTQ
+14 FLLMPFVAQ
-23 AQTEQ
+23 AQQMCPITVEQ
-28 CTITIDEGE
+28 PQNGKLEVFKGTKPFGQRADKVEAGSQVTMKLTPNAGYKIDHWVVNGKPVEKTPGSDFVNNRKTITISE
-37 HATIVVFYGSFPS
+37 
-50 LHRVTSGEM
+50 
-59 VDKNT
+59 
-64 TLSIRVTPKKGYEVT
+64 
-79 HYIVNGTEKPTTSTT
+79 PTT
-94 LNSEKV
+94 
-100 EGDMLISA
+100 ISA
-108 KVVPAT
+108 VLK
-114 PCTVTITQ
+114 
-122 PTEGGTF
+122 E
-129 GVTDVDTNE
+129 
-138 ELNSGDIVDSG
+138 SG
-149 TQIGMAVTPA
+149 
-159 EGYDIE
+159 
-165 YWLINGQKIK
+165 W
-175 PSTSQFTRYSKY
+175 
-187 YLVRENVT
+187 
-195 VSVKFKSLNPPASDY
+195 

-223 VKSGY
+223 VKTFY
-228 PLAVVN
+228 PDADVP
-234 SGTSVKKGASLDIS
+234 SGTRVKERESLVIT
-248 ATVNSGYQFKHFLI
+248 ATVNEGYQFKHFLV
-262 NGDEKVPTN
+262 NDEIKEPLNQTQ
-271 LKKPR
+271 LR
-276 IFETANSD
+276 IDETANSD
-284 MTIAAVIEKVQPC
+284 LKIAAVIEKKEAAQTFP
-297 IVTIKPFDH
+297 VTIEPFDH
-306 GYLKVAYGSYSNPT
+306 GSLKVEYGDYSAAT
-320 EVQNGNEVPL
+320 EVKTGDNVPA
-330 GEMLRVDAYFDDGY
+330 GTQLRVVAYIDEGY

-355 TPSESQV
+355 TPSESQT
-362 YAGIKVVATKAITLS
+362 YAGIKVVATKAVKLS
-377 AVARLKAAPQPTTYT
+377 AVAKAKAAPQPTKYT
-392 VTLGDL
+392 VTLGEL

-413 TAVQSGVE
+413 TAVQNGAE

-441 HWMVDDAEYSDKS
+441 HWMVNDVKSDDTS

-466 VVPVMKP
+466 VAPVMKQ

-485 LGDVP
+485 LGNIP
-490 AEKGYYY
+490 EEQGYYY
-497 AFYDGLNEI
+497 AYYDGGSI
-506 KNGES
+506 ANGGS
-511 KAVPAGTEVTFMIEI
+511 KAVPAGTEVTFQIDI
-526 PKDGINAK
+526 PNGDDFLPK
-534 YNVTGWSVNGTLVE
+534 YNVTSWSVNGKTVE
-548 EVKEPV
+548 EQSATLK
-554 YKFTPTEDVTV
+554 YTPTEDVEV
-565 FPVLE
+565 FPVLK
-570 KNGTEPDPGTDPTP
+570 KNGTEPDPGPEPTP
-584 KGKVTMNNPQ
+584 KGKVTMIPPK
-594 DEQGVEHG
+594 DEQGVQHG
-602 TISASYYDEATEE
+602 TMTATYLDDDYNDID
-615 TVTVA
+615 VN
-620 DGDEVP
+620 DGDELP
-626 VNTTVSFVATPDEGY
+626 FGTTVSFVVTPEEGY
-641 EVISWKVNGDTQSI
+641 EVAYWKVNGETHQI
-655 EPFADPNEKAV
+655 EPFAEPNEKAV
-666 TIEDADG
+666 SVEDENG
-673 ITVTPIVKKSGTAD
+673 ITIAPIVKKKGAAA

-694 VQPQEG
+694 VQPEEG

-706 HVGDKTYKG
+706 HVGNKTYKG
-715 EFKATAGTEIFFS
+715 SEFKATAGTEIFFS

-769 ILMSKD
+769 ILMSKS
-775 APEPTTYTVTMVQ
+775 APEPTKFSVTLGELPAEQGTFTATYGADKTSVQSGDELPDGTEITFTATPAEGYEFDYWMVNDAKSDDTNNPLVITLSAAVKVAPVMKAKPAPQPTEAKITMVQ

-794 ALIASYYDAEIQED
+794 
-808 RLLTEAVT
+808 
-816 ELEEGTKLT
+816 K
-825 FQVNPEEG
+825 
-833 YELDYWKINEA
+833 
-844 QSDKKDN
+844 
-851 PLNITLESD
+851 
-860 LKVEPVL
+860 
-867 KKSETP
+867 
-873 VETFQIFYDCDKHAT
+873 
-888 ITGTADGKP
+888 
-897 FANAD
+897 
-902 KLAAGT
+902 
-908 KVVLTA
+908 
-914 TPEEGYEVKEWVDA
+914 
-928 DFKLIPGTEGKTTY
+928 
-942 TFTVEGTV
+942 
-950 SIFAIIQKKAAP
+950 
-962 QPTEA
+962 
-967 KITLV
+967 
-972 QPDATQGLLIAYTY
+972 LIAYTY

-1023 VNDQRQEV
+1023 VNDERQEV

-1076 IVGTVNGKPFE
+1076 ITGTVNGEPFE
-1087 SGEKLAL
+1087 SGEKLAV
-1094 GTEFV
+1094 GTEVV
-1099 LTVTPEDG
+1099 LTVTPEEG

-1135 GYTSI
+1135 GYTDI
-1140 VAKIQ
+1140 TAKIQ

-1158 KVEYESINGSIT
+1158 KVEYDSMNGSIT
-1170 TTYVAPDGSSQSI
+1170 TTYVAPDGSGAQSI
-1183 SGEDDIPVG
+1183 TGEDDIPVG

-1199 TIFMPDYQVVYM
+1199 KIFMPDYQVVYM
-1211 NNGEVVSKDAL
+1211 NNGDIVPKDAL
-1222 SEDGLVYTFTANEDA
+1222 SEGGLVYTFTANEDA
-1237 SIQAIFSKKTTPE
+1237 SIQATFSKKTTPE

-1256 ITFKEE
+1256 ITFKQE
-1262 GTGGF
+1262 GAGGN
-1267 VMGKYKEPESEFS
+1267 VVGKYKDPNSEFP
-1280 RSIFNGDTKDLPI
+1280 RSIFNGNTKDLPI

-1300 ATLLSDAYQVTYTN
+1300 ATLFSDADQVTYTN
-1314 NGEAVPAASLSEE
+1314 NGEAVPAGSLSEE
-1327 GTVYTLT
+1327 GRVYTLT

-1344 FSKKEV
+1344 FTKKEV

-1367 TATVLM
+1367 TATVDT
-1373 EPIESGTKIAA
+1373 EPIESGAKIAA

-1413 GKNYYY
+1413 GKEYYY

-1509 LTDGGFKYSFTVT
+1509 LTDGGFKYSFKVT

>member
-1 MKRMLSI
+1 MLSI

-23 AQTEQ
+23 AQQMCPITVEQ
-28 CTITIDEGE
+28 PQNGKLEVFKGTKPFGQRADKVEAGSQVTMKLTPNTGYKIDHWVVNGKPVEKTPGSDFVNNRKTITISE
-37 HATIVVFYGSFPS
+37 
-50 LHRVTSGEM
+50 
-59 VDKNT
+59 
-64 TLSIRVTPKKGYEVT
+64 
-79 HYIVNGTEKPTTSTT
+79 PTT
-94 LNSEKV
+94 
-100 EGDMLISA
+100 ISA
-108 KVVPAT
+108 VLK
-114 PCTVTITQ
+114 
-122 PTEGGTF
+122 E
-129 GVTDVDTNE
+129 
-138 ELNSGDIVDSG
+138 SG
-149 TQIGMAVTPA
+149 
-159 EGYDIE
+159 
-165 YWLINGQKIK
+165 W
-175 PSTSQFTRYSKY
+175 
-187 YLVRENVT
+187 
-195 VSVKFKSLNPPASDY
+195 

-223 VKSGY
+223 VKTFY
-228 PLAVVN
+228 PDADVP
-234 SGTSVKKGASLDIS
+234 SGTRVKERESLVIT
-248 ATVNSGYQFKHFLI
+248 ATVNEGYQFKHFLVNNEI
-262 NGDEKVPTN
+262 KEPLNQTQ
-271 LKKPR
+271 LR
-276 IFETANSD
+276 IDETANSD
-284 MTIAAVIEKVQPC
+284 LTIAAVIKKKEAAQTFP
-297 IVTIKPFDH
+297 VTIESFDH
-306 GYLKVAYGSYSNPT
+306 GYLKVEYGDYSAAT
-320 EVQNGNEVPL
+320 EVETGDKVTAGTQ
-330 GEMLRVDAYFDDGY
+330 LRVVAYFDEGY
-344 ELDHFLVDDVE
+344 ELDHFLVDDVK
-355 TPSESQV
+355 TPSESQD

-377 AVARLKAAPQPTTYT
+377 AVAKAKAP
-392 VTLGDL
+392 
-398 PAEQGTFTATYGADN
+398 TA
-413 TAVQSGVE
+413 
-421 LPEGTKITFTA
+421 
-432 TAAEGYEFD
+432 
-441 HWMVDDAEYSDKS
+441 
-454 NPLVITLAAALK
+454 
-466 VVPVMKP
+466 
-473 KATPQPTTYTVT
+473 TYTVT

-497 AFYDGLNEI
+497 AYYDGGSI
-506 KNGES
+506 DNGGS
-511 KAVPAGTEVTFMIEI
+511 KAVPAGTEVTFQIDIANDENF
-526 PKDGINAK
+526 NAK
-534 YNVTGWSVNGTLVE
+534 YKVTSWSVNGTLVE

-584 KGKVTMNNPQ
+584 KGKVTMIQPKN
-594 DEQGVEHG
+594 EQGEQCG
-602 TISASYYDEATEE
+602 TLTATY
-615 TVTVA
+615 TDDDYNDIDVN

-626 VNTTVSFVATPDEGY
+626 VNTTISFVVTLDEGY
-641 EVISWKVNGDTQSI
+641 EVDSWKVNGDTQPI
-655 EPFADPNEKAV
+655 EPFADPNTKAV
-666 TIEDADG
+666 TVEDADG
-673 ITVTPIVKKSGTAD
+673 ITVEPIVKKSGAAA

-694 VQPQEG
+694 VQPEEG

-706 HVGDKTYKG
+706 HVGNKTYKG
-715 EFKATAGTEIFFS
+715 SEFKATAGTEIFFS

-794 ALIASYYDAEIQED
+794 ALIASYHDAEIQED

-867 KKSETP
+867 KKSETAP
-873 VETFQIFYDCDKHAT
+873 ETFQIFYDCDKHAT

-950 SIFAIIQKKAAP
+950 SIFAIIQKK
-962 QPTEA
+962 
-967 KITLV
+967 
-972 QPDATQGLLIAYTY
+972 
-986 GSDGMPLTIVDG
+986 
-998 MTVKSGTEVTF
+998 
-1009 AVSLKDGYEMDYWM
+1009 
-1023 VNDQRQEV
+1023 
-1031 EAGEFPHK
+1031 
-1039 KTIKVT
+1039 
-1045 SDITVKPVLKAKT
+1045 T

-1076 IVGTVNGKPFE
+1076 IAGTVNGVPFE
-1087 SGEKLAL
+1087 SGDKLAV
-1094 GTEFV
+1094 GTEVV
-1099 LTVTPEDG
+1099 LTVTPEEG

-1183 SGEDDIPVG
+1183 TGEDDIPVG

-1199 TIFMPDYQVVYM
+1199 MIFMPDYQVVYM

-1237 SIQAIFSKKTTPE
+1237 SIQALFSKKTTPE

-1267 VMGKYKEPESEFS
+1267 VMGKYKDPESEFS

-1314 NGEAVPAASLSEE
+1314 NGEAVPAGSLSKE

-1350 PNEDY
+1350 PSEDY

-1373 EPIESGTKIAA
+1373 DPIESGTKIAA
-1384 GTMIRVEATPDE
+1384 GTMIRVQATPDE

-1413 GKNYYY
+1413 GKEYYY

>member
-14 FLLMPFVTQ
+14 FLLMPFVAQ
-23 AQTEQ
+23 AQQMCPITVEQ
-28 CTITIDEGE
+28 PQNGKLEVFKGTKPFGKPADKVEAGSQVTMKLTPNAGYKIDHWVVNGKPVEKTPGSDFVNNRKTITISE
-37 HATIVVFYGSFPS
+37 
-50 LHRVTSGEM
+50 
-59 VDKNT
+59 
-64 TLSIRVTPKKGYEVT
+64 
-79 HYIVNGTEKPTTSTT
+79 PTT
-94 LNSEKV
+94 
-100 EGDMLISA
+100 ISA
-108 KVVPAT
+108 VLK
-114 PCTVTITQ
+114 
-122 PTEGGTF
+122 E
-129 GVTDVDTNE
+129 
-138 ELNSGDIVDSG
+138 SG
-149 TQIGMAVTPA
+149 
-159 EGYDIE
+159 
-165 YWLINGQKIK
+165 W
-175 PSTSQFTRYSKY
+175 
-187 YLVRENVT
+187 
-195 VSVKFKSLNPPASDY
+195 

-223 VKSGY
+223 VKTFY
-228 PLAVVN
+228 TDADVP
-234 SGTSVKKGASLDIS
+234 SGTRVKERELLKIT
-248 ATVNSGYQFKHFLI
+248 ATVNDGYQFKHFLVNNEI
-262 NGDEKVPTN
+262 KEPLNQTQ
-271 LKKPR
+271 LR
-276 IFETANSD
+276 IDETANSD
-284 MTIAAVIEKVQPC
+284 LTIAAVIEKKGAAQTFP
-297 IVTIKPFDH
+297 VTIEPFDH
-306 GYLKVAYGSYSNPT
+306 GYLKVEYGDYSAAT
-320 EVQNGNEVPL
+320 EVETGDKVTAGTQ
-330 GEMLRVDAYFDDGY
+330 LRVVAYFDEGY

-355 TPSESQV
+355 TPSESQT
-362 YAGIKVVATKAITLS
+362 YAGIKVVATKAIKLS
-377 AVARLKAAPQPTTYT
+377 AVAKAKTPTTTYT
-392 VTLGDL
+392 VTLGDI
-398 PAEQGTFTATYGADN
+398 PAEQG
-413 TAVQSGVE
+413 
-421 LPEGTKITFTA
+421 
-432 TAAEGYEFD
+432 
-441 HWMVDDAEYSDKS
+441 
-454 NPLVITLAAALK
+454 
-466 VVPVMKP
+466 
-473 KATPQPTTYTVT
+473 
-485 LGDVP
+485 
-490 AEKGYYY
+490 YYY
-497 AFYDGLNEI
+497 ATYDGLNEI
-506 KNGES
+506 KNGKS
-511 KAVPAGTEVTFMIEI
+511 KALPAGTKVTFQIDI
-526 PKDGINAK
+526 PNGDDFLPK
-534 YNVTGWSVNGTLVE
+534 YNVTSWSVNGNLV
-548 EVKEPV
+548 EVKEPK
-554 YKFTPTEDVTV
+554 YEISLTEDVTV

-584 KGKVTMNNPQ
+584 KGKVTLVQPK
-594 DEQGVEHG
+594 DEQGNTCG
-602 TISASYYDEATEE
+602 GKLSACYYDDDFNEIE
-615 TVTVA
+615 VN

-626 VNTTVSFVATPDEGY
+626 AGTSVSFKVELADGY
-641 EVISWKVNGDTQSI
+641 EMAYWKFNGEIEELYPDDD
-655 EPFADPNEKAV
+655 EPFNNAHEVSADEVLKV
-666 TIEDADG
+666 E
-673 ITVTPIVKKSGTAD
+673 PIVKKKGATA

-694 VQPQEG
+694 VQPEEG

-715 EFKATAGTEIFFS
+715 EFKAKAGTEIFFS
-728 VEPAADYEMYYW
+728 VEPATDYEMYYW

-751 GNPNQLTRKVEGN
+751 GNPNQLTRKVDGN

-794 ALIASYYDAEIQED
+794 ALIASYYDAEMQED

-867 KKSETP
+867 KKSETAP
-873 VETFQIFYDCDKHAT
+873 ETFQIFYDCDKHAT

-914 TPEEGYEVKEWVDA
+914 TPEEGYEVKEWVDT

-967 KITLV
+967 KITLI

-986 GSDGMPLTIVDG
+986 GSDGMPSTIVDG

-1009 AVSLKDGYEMDYWM
+1009 AVSLKDGYEMDYWL
-1023 VNDQRQEV
+1023 VNDKRQEV
-1031 EAGEFPHK
+1031 EAGEFPHR

-1045 SDITVKPVLKAKT
+1045 SDIKVQPVLKAKT

-1071 GDHAT
+1071 GAHAT
-1076 IVGTVNGKPFE
+1076 IAGTVNGEPFE
-1087 SGEKLAL
+1087 SGDKLAV
-1094 GTEFV
+1094 GTEVV
-1099 LTVTPEDG
+1099 LTVTPEEG

-1183 SGEDDIPVG
+1183 TGEDDIPVG

-1199 TIFMPDYQVVYM
+1199 MIFTPGYQVVYM
-1211 NNGEVVSKDAL
+1211 NNGDVVSKDAL

-1237 SIQAIFSKKTTPE
+1237 SIQAPFSKKTTPE

-1256 ITFKEE
+1256 VTFKVE
-1262 GTGGF
+1262 GSGGF
-1267 VMGKYKEPESEFS
+1267 ILGNYKEPGADMV
-1280 RSIFNGDTKDLPI
+1280 RSIFDGDTKDLPI
-1293 GTVITFT
+1293 GTVVTFT

-1327 GTVYTLT
+1327 GTVYKFT

-1344 FSKKEV
+1344 FAKKEV
-1350 PNEDY
+1350 PDKDY
-1355 TFTFEGGKGGTV
+1355 TFTFEAGKGGTV

-1373 EPIESGTKIAA
+1373 EPIESGAKIAA
-1384 GTMIRVEATPDE
+1384 GTKIRVQATPDE
-1396 NYEIDEWRVND
+1396 NYEIDEWLVND
-1407 ELVSTN
+1407 KPVST
-1413 GKNYYY
+1413 GGLDFYY

-1509 LTDGGFKYSFTVT
+1509 LTGGGFKYSFTVT

>member
-14 FLLMPFVTQ
+14 FLLMPFVAQ

-28 CTITIDEGE
+28 CTITINQVE
-37 HATIVVFYGSFPS
+37 HATITVFYGTFPS
-50 LHRVTSGEM
+50 LHKVISGDL

-64 TLSIRVTPKKGYEVT
+64 TLAIGITPEDGYSVT
-79 HYIVNGTEKPTTSTT
+79 HYIINGVEKPFTSTA
-94 LNSEKV
+94 NEKV
-100 EGDMLISA
+100 EGNMTISA

-122 PTEGGTF
+122 PTEGGTL
-129 GVTDVDTNE
+129 GVTNMKTSK
-138 ELNSGDIVDSG
+138 ELTSGDKVDSG

-159 EGYDIE
+159 KGYDID
-165 YWLINGQKIK
+165 YWLIDGQKIA

-187 YLVRENVT
+187 YQVT
-195 VSVKFKSLNPPASDY
+195 KDVEVSVKLKSLNPPASGY

-228 PLAVVN
+228 PSAVVN
-234 SGTSVKKGASLDIS
+234 SGSRVNARASLDIS

-262 NGDEKVPTN
+262 NGNKKVPTN
-271 LKKPR
+271 LKLPR
-276 IFETANSD
+276 ILETANSD

-297 IVTIKPFDH
+297 IVTITPFEH
-306 GYLKVAYGSYSNPT
+306 GTLNVEYGISYLSTKVQSGD
-320 EVQNGNEVPL
+320 EVPADTQ
-330 GEMLRVDAYFDDGY
+330 LRISATFNEGY
-344 ELDHFLVDDVE
+344 ELDHFLVDGVE
-355 TPSESQV
+355 TPSTNGMLYYIV
-362 YAGIKVVATKAITLS
+362 KGPVTLS
-377 AVARLKAAPQPTTYT
+377 AVAKAKAAPQPTKYT
-392 VTLGDL
+392 VTLGSI
-398 PAEQGTFTATYGADN
+398 PAEQGYFSATTEDGSK
-413 TAVQSGVE
+413 VESGTSY
-421 LPEGTKITFTA
+421 PENTKILFYADANT
-432 TAAEGYEFD
+432 GWKLDY
-441 HWMVDDAEYSDKS
+441 WMVNDVKSDDLSS
-454 NPLVITLAAALK
+454 PLTIVLTENVK
-466 VVPVMKP
+466 VAPVMK
-473 KATPQPTTYTVT
+473 K
-485 LGDVP
+485 D
-490 AEKGYYY
+490 E
-497 AFYDGLNEI
+497 LN
-506 KNGES
+506 
-511 KAVPAGTEVTFMIEI
+511 
-526 PKDGINAK
+526 
-534 YNVTGWSVNGTLVE
+534 
-548 EVKEPV
+548 
-554 YKFTPTEDVTV
+554 
-565 FPVLE
+565 
-570 KNGTEPDPGTDPTP
+570 PDPGTDPVE
-584 KGKVTMNNPQ
+584 KGKITMNNPQ

-602 TISASYYDEATEE
+602 TISASYYDEDKEE
-615 TVTVA
+615 PVSVA

-626 VNTTVSFVATPDEGY
+626 VGATVSFVATPDEGY
-641 EVISWKVNGDTQSI
+641 EVVSWKVNDETQTI
-655 EPFADPNEKAV
+655 EPYDDPNTKAV
-666 TIEDADG
+666 SVEDATG
-673 ITVTPIVKKSGTAD
+673 ITVTPIVKKKGAAA

-728 VEPAADYEMYYW
+728 VEPATDYEMYYW

-769 ILMSKD
+769 ILMSKT
-775 APEPTTYTVTMVQ
+775 APEPTMYTVTMVQ

-794 ALIASYYDAEIQED
+794 ALIASYHDAEIQED

-833 YELDYWKINEA
+833 YELDYWKINDVK
-844 QSDKKDN
+844 SDKMSN

-873 VETFQIFYDCDKHAT
+873 AETFAIKYDCGKHAT
-888 ITGTADGKP
+888 ITGTADDKP
-897 FANAD
+897 FTSGD
-902 KLAAGT
+902 KFAAGT
-908 KVVLTA
+908 KIVLTV
-914 TPEEGYEVKEWVDA
+914 TLEDGYEIMHWADA
-928 DFKLIPGTEGKTTY
+928 DNNPIEGTKGLTTY
-942 TFTVEGTV
+942 SFTVEGPADV
-950 SIFAIIQKKAAP
+950 FARTKKTAAP
-962 QPTEA
+962 QPTMY
-967 KITLV
+967 KITMV
-972 QPDATQGLLIAYTY
+972 SPDAKQGMLMAYTVNSEGKQILIRDGMSVES
-986 GSDGMPLTIVDG
+986 GSD
-998 MTVKSGTEVTF
+998 VTF
-1009 AVSLKDGYEMDYWM
+1009 AVVPKKGYKMDYWLI
-1023 VNDQRQEV
+1023 NDQRQEL
-1031 EAGEFPHK
+1031 EEGQYPNN

-1058 APQPKKFEVSYSC
+1058 FEVSYSC

-1076 IVGTVNGKPFE
+1076 ITGTANGKPFE
-1087 SGEKLAL
+1087 SGDELAV
-1094 GTEFV
+1094 GTEVV
-1099 LTVTPEDG
+1099 LTVTPDEG

-1135 GYTSI
+1135 GYTTI

-1158 KVEYESINGSIT
+1158 KVEFDSALGYIT
-1170 TTYVAPDGSSQSI
+1170 TKYVAPDRPDESQSI
-1183 SGEDDIPVG
+1183 YGEDDIPVG
-1192 SVVTLRA
+1192 SVVTLKA
-1199 TIFMPDYQVVYM
+1199 MIYTPGYQVVYM
-1211 NNGEVVSKDAL
+1211 NNGDIVPEEAL
-1222 SEDGLVYTFTANEDA
+1222 SEDGLVYTFRANEDA
-1237 SIQAIFSKKTTPE
+1237 SIQALFSKKTTPE
-1250 PTNKAK
+1250 PTDKAK
-1256 ITFKEE
+1256 VTFKVE

-1267 VMGKYKEPESEFS
+1267 IFGNYKEPGADMV
-1280 RSIFNGDTKDLPI
+1280 RSIFDGDTKDLPI
-1293 GTVITFT
+1293 GTVVTFT

-1314 NGEAVPAASLSEE
+1314 NGEAVPAASLSGE
-1327 GTVYTLT
+1327 GTVYKFT

-1355 TFTFEGGKGGTV
+1355 TFTFEAGKGGTV
-1367 TATVLM
+1367 TATVDM
-1373 EPIESGTKIAA
+1373 EPIESGAKIAA
-1384 GTMIRVEATPDE
+1384 GTMIRVQATPDE
-1396 NYEIDEWRVND
+1396 NYEIDEWRVNG
-1407 ELVSTN
+1407 EPVSTY
-1413 GKNYYY
+1413 GKDYYY

-1509 LTDGGFKYSFTVT
+1509 LTGGGFKYSFTVT

-1543 QIAAYVTNGGTR
+1543 QIVAYVTNGGTR

>member
-1 MKRMLSI
+1 MCSITVEQPQGGTIKVYPGTKISGQTVAEVEAGSQVTMRLSPTKGYKI
-8 LALLGA
+8 DYWLVNGNRVEIDPGTA
-14 FLLMPFVTQ
+14 FVNNKK
-23 AQTEQ
+23 
-28 CTITIDEGE
+28 TITISE
-37 HATIVVFYGSFPS
+37 
-50 LHRVTSGEM
+50 
-59 VDKNT
+59 
-64 TLSIRVTPKKGYEVT
+64 
-79 HYIVNGTEKPTTSTT
+79 PTT
-94 LNSEKV
+94 
-100 EGDMLISA
+100 ISA
-108 KVVPAT
+108 VLK
-114 PCTVTITQ
+114 
-122 PTEGGTF
+122 E
-129 GVTDVDTNE
+129 
-138 ELNSGDIVDSG
+138 SG
-149 TQIGMAVTPA
+149 
-159 EGYDIE
+159 
-165 YWLINGQKIK
+165 
-175 PSTSQFTRYSKY
+175 
-187 YLVRENVT
+187 YLV
-195 VSVKFKSLNPPASDY
+195 S
-210 LVTYEQPEGGTLT
+210 YEQPEGGTLM
-223 VKSGY
+223 VKTIY
-228 PLAVVN
+228 PETDVP
-234 SGTSVKKGASLDIS
+234 SGTRVEEGKSLKIT
-248 ATVNSGYQFKHFLI
+248 ATVNEGNQFKHFLV
-262 NGDEKVPTN
+262 NDEVKVPSN
-271 LKKPR
+271 LTQPR
-276 IFETANSD
+276 IDVTANSD
-284 MTIAAVIEKVQPC
+284 LTIAAVIETAQPC

-306 GYLKVAYGSYSNPT
+306 GYLKVTYGDYSNPT

-330 GEMLRVDAYFDDGY
+330 GEMLRVDAYFDEGY
-344 ELDHFLVDDVE
+344 ELDHFLVDNVE
-355 TPSESQV
+355 TPSESQD
-362 YAGIKVVATKAITLS
+362 YAGIKVIARKAITLS
-377 AVARLKAAPQPTTYT
+377 AVAKAKAAPQPTKYT

-413 TAVQSGVE
+413 TAVQNGAE

-441 HWMVDDAEYSDKS
+441 HWMVNDVKSDDTS

-466 VVPVMKP
+466 VAPVMKQ

-485 LGDVP
+485 LGNIP
-490 AEKGYYY
+490 EEQGYYY
-497 AFYDGLNEI
+497 AYYDGGSI
-506 KNGES
+506 ANGGS
-511 KAVPAGTEVTFMIEI
+511 KAVPAGTEVTFQIDI
-526 PKDGINAK
+526 PNGDDFLPK
-534 YNVTGWSVNGTLVE
+534 YNVTSWSVNGKTVE
-548 EVKEPV
+548 EQSATLK
-554 YKFTPTEDVTV
+554 YTPTEDVEV
-565 FPVLE
+565 FPVLK
-570 KNGTEPDPGTDPTP
+570 KNGTEPDPGPEPTP
-584 KGKVTMNNPQ
+584 KGKVTMIPPK
-594 DEQGVEHG
+594 DEQGNTCG
-602 TISASYYDEATEE
+602 GKLTASYYDEDIYDDVPVANGGEVPAGTYVKFKVEL
-615 TVTVA
+615 A
-620 DGDEVP
+620 DGYEMAYWKFNGEIEEVGPFDEV
-626 VNTTVSFVATPDEGY
+626 TPENSHEVTAEGL
-641 EVISWKVNGDTQSI
+641 KV
-655 EPFADPNEKAV
+655 E
-666 TIEDADG
+666 
-673 ITVTPIVKKSGTAD
+673 PIVKKSGAAA

-694 VQPQEG
+694 VQPEEG

-706 HVGDKTYKG
+706 HVGNKTYKG
-715 EFKATAGTEIFFS
+715 SEFKATAGTEIFFS

-794 ALIASYYDAEIQED
+794 ALIASYHDAEIQED

-873 VETFQIFYDCDKHAT
+873 AETFAIKYDCGNHAT

-897 FANAD
+897 FTSGD
-902 KLAAGT
+902 KFAAGT
-908 KVVLTA
+908 KIVLTV
-914 TPEEGYEVKEWVDA
+914 TLEDGYEIMHWADA
-928 DFKLIPGTEGKTTY
+928 DNNPIEGTKGLTTY
-942 TFTVEGTV
+942 SFTVEGPADV
-950 SIFAIIQKKAAP
+950 FARTKKTAAP

-967 KITLV
+967 KITMV

-1009 AVSLKDGYEMDYWM
+1009 AVSLKDGYEMDYWL

-1031 EAGEFPHK
+1031 EAGKFPHK

-1045 SDITVKPVLKAKT
+1045 SDIKVQPVLKAKT

-1076 IVGTVNGKPFE
+1076 IAGTVNGVPFE
-1087 SGEKLAL
+1087 SGDKLAV
-1094 GTEFV
+1094 GTEVV
-1099 LTVTPEDG
+1099 LTVTPEEG

-1183 SGEDDIPVG
+1183 SGDDDIPVG

-1199 TIFMPDYQVVYM
+1199 TIFMPNYQVVYM

-1267 VMGKYKEPESEFS
+1267 VMGKYKDPESEFS

-1314 NGEAVPAASLSEE
+1314 NGEAVPAGSLSKE

-1350 PNEDY
+1350 PAEDY

-1373 EPIESGTKIAA
+1373 EPIESGAKIAA

-1396 NYEIDEWRVND
+1396 NYEIDEWRVNGD
-1407 ELVSTN
+1407 PVSTN
-1413 GKNYYY
+1413 GKDYYY